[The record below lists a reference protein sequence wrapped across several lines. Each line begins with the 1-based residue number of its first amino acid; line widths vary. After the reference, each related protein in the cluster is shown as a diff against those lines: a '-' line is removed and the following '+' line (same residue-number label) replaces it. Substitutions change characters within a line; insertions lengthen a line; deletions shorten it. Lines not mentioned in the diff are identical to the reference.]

1 MVSTSKPPQAQA
13 APSDLALVTSV
24 IQRLRAEHDASEST
38 AGKAILLHEL
48 GVLSEALGD
57 EAGSAR
63 DQLGA
68 VNADPDFREP
78 LERLIAIIERRQS
91 YKNLGK
97 LLERLVRVAETPE
110 ERARALLDQAS
121 FASDHEGDDGTAR
134 MLLENAADES
144 PDDAALWLALEL
156 SAGKT
161 SDAELRDRA
170 LAARARLAQDPLWKQ
185 LLLIDLG
192 ELRAAG
198 GESVTARQALEEAVG
213 LGGSA
218 TFEALEALA
227 QFARGSGAADVEE
240 RALEALADAI
250 ALSLTSPEGADKVG
264 VPRYKRSPAQAAYAW
279 LLAADRKRARGD
291 LGGATLLLDQALE
304 LLPSEPLLVR
314 ARLHLAEVAGDTA
327 SAARLAKAE
336 LARGVKGELGAAL
349 SLRMAEAAAAEGDPA
364 GARSAIEQALAADP
378 ASIPARALYLDIL
391 GGGADPQALATALEG
406 AAEHLP
412 SDSAKAR
419 HYLMSAEVFA
429 RSVGDAQGA
438 KLALSQAGLSGAPP
452 ALVGRL
458 ARLLAILTGDSTW
471 YEEAT
476 RRLMAQGAND
486 GEPAGLWL
494 ELGRARALRGDRT
507 GALAAFQSIAK
518 LPEGAWLGSVLT
530 TCIAPLIAAGEGNDT
545 AAELADGIA
554 QLDQLTEVVRAQS
567 EPRARALATV
577 AAALTRAAGDV
588 ESYAAR
594 LSALHAAENGD
605 LVVARALSQQRR
617 DARDVPG
624 ACLVLETTATAL
636 TDADA
641 DLAAAMWIEAGLL
654 RFRSG
659 DRKAA
664 LLSFEQAEQRSEA
677 AGQLLTRLTRRAT
690 APDDLDARR
699 QVLASADAQERA
711 VAALERFALE
721 SGRDGNAAAAAD
733 ALDTVADDGTP
744 DEVNTALTLGRALWG
759 TSTRDIERRTEALK
773 ELSKRSTA
781 AAAACGAALFV
792 LALSSDA
799 ALGSSELLEAAAN
812 WAAADGST
820 VAALEWLAAASAA
833 GDLSGEVQARRT
845 LAGRVSGP
853 SAAALAAGSDL
864 VSWLAGME
872 LDPPADSQD
881 PAVRLANLELAGP
894 GCDPRRRA
902 AALLDVGELLGAEST
917 PLATALAGM
926 NQLAYGDVAQA
937 LDSFR
942 RVVDAH
948 PEDIAGWEGLRAAA
962 EAGGD
967 RGTLAEACAALGD
980 AVSDSTAGGRFWA
993 QAAGILLDELSDPS
1007 RGEFALS
1014 RAVERDIKQ
1023 AEAFDRLFRIV
1034 RQRKDNERLLDL
1046 IARRLTV
1053 AEDPDEI
1060 AKLFWER
1067 ARVLRGKGDRE
1078 GALTALENVRMLEP
1092 DHVGAL
1098 ALSGEI
1104 FITVG
1109 RFEEAAS
1116 HLAELAAQPQ
1126 APTQQRLMS
1135 GVAAVDLFEN
1145 KLKDPVR
1152 ALAVLT
1158 ALHSARLSTLPVR
1171 ERLAKVATK
1180 AGAFDQAVAAL
1191 ELLMNE
1197 RDSRDGRI
1205 QAARLALAIYR
1216 DKLKQPAAARAA
1228 VEKLLAESPDDGE
1241 AIDLVLS
1248 GAIPES
1254 LARPLLARA
1263 QVTLVQR
1270 LTDNPL
1276 DAERVLWLAKVAQ
1289 FLGNM
1294 PQRQAALGALSAI
1307 GRGSPEVDK
1316 ELANLDRRVSNGP
1329 KIAIDDASLP
1339 NLADPDDRGAV
1350 AELMRVMAT
1359 TITEALGPN
1368 LQAFGVT
1375 KKERVDPRAGLPI
1388 RNEVAAWAGALGIG
1402 DFELYVGGSD
1412 PGAVRALALET
1423 PAIIVGAA
1431 VTAPLSPI
1439 HRQALA
1445 RELYAL
1451 RRGTTVLGHRESDD
1465 VAALIVAAC
1474 RLGGVELSAPSFA
1487 MLGEFQ
1493 RLLTKE
1499 ASGWG
1504 SRQLRKV
1511 LPDLAR
1517 AVANESPDLLGW
1529 VRAATSSLDRMAA
1542 IAAGDV
1548 SWVLGGRTRTPVGE
1562 GREDRARAERLLA
1575 FVLSPTYLDLREQ
1588 LGMGVR

>member
-24 IQRLRAEHDASEST
+24 MQRLRAEHDATEST
-38 AGKAILLHEL
+38 ATKAILLHEL
-48 GVLSEALGD
+48 GVLSETLGD

-63 DQLGA
+63 EQLGA

-110 ERARALLDQAS
+110 ERARGLLDQAS

-134 MLLENAADES
+134 MLLEQAADES

-161 SDAELRDRA
+161 SDGELRDRA

-192 ELRAAG
+192 ELRSAA
-198 GESVTARQALEEAVG
+198 GESVSARQALEEAVG
-213 LGGSA
+213 LGATG

-227 QFARGSGAADVEE
+227 QFAKSSGLPDVEE
-240 RALEALADAI
+240 RAHEALADAM
-250 ALSLTSPEGADKVG
+250 ALSLSNPEAADKMG
-264 VPRYKRSPAQAAYAW
+264 VPRYRRSAAQAAYAW
-279 LLAADRKRARGD
+279 LLASDRKRIRGD
-291 LGGATLLLDQALE
+291 LAGATALLDQALE
-304 LLPSEPLLVR
+304 LLPNEPLLLR
-314 ARLHLAEVAGDTA
+314 ARLYTAEVAGDTA

-336 LARGVKGELGAAL
+336 LGRGVKGELAAAL
-349 SLRMAEAAAAEGDPA
+349 HLRIAEAAASVGDPA

-391 GGGADPQALATALEG
+391 AGGADPQALAAALEST
-406 AAEHLP
+406 AERLP
-412 SDSAKAR
+412 SDGAKAR
-419 HYLMSAEVFA
+419 HYLMSAEVYA
-429 RSVGDAQGA
+429 RALGDAQGA
-438 KLALSQAGLSGAPP
+438 KVALSQAALSGTPP

-458 ARLLAILTGDSTW
+458 ARLLAALTGDNAW

-476 RRLMAQGAND
+476 RRLMAQGAGE
-486 GEPAGLWL
+486 GEPAALWL
-494 ELGRARALRGDRT
+494 ELGRARALRGDRA

-518 LPEGAWLGSVLT
+518 LPEGAWLGSVLS
-530 TCIAPLIAAGEGNDT
+530 TCVAPLVVSSDANEEASLQ
-545 AAELADGIA
+545 AGIA
-554 QLDQLTEVVRAQS
+554 TLDQLSEVTRYQS
-567 EPRARALATV
+567 EPRARALWTV
-577 AAALTRAAGDV
+577 AAVLVGASGDAAG
-588 ESYAAR
+588 YAQR
-594 LSALHAAENGD
+594 LHTLHEADRAD
-605 LVVARALSQQRR
+605 LVVTRALAKHQRS
-617 DARDVPG
+617 AG
-624 ACLVLETTATAL
+624 ELAQACAVLEASAAAVS
-636 TDADA
+636 DADVS
-641 DLAAAMWIEAGLL
+641 AALWMEAGIL

-664 LLSFEQAEQRSEA
+664 LASFEQAESRSEA
-677 AGQLLTRLTRRAT
+677 AAELLTQLARRAI
-690 APDDLDARR
+690 APNDLEARR
-699 QVLASADAQERA
+699 RVLSAAPPREQA
-711 VAALERFALE
+711 VATLERFGLE

-733 ALDTVADDGTP
+733 ALETIADDGTP
-744 DEVNTALTLGRALWG
+744 DDVATALVLARALWG
-759 TSTRDIERRTEALK
+759 SSSRDGERRREALK
-773 ELSKRSTA
+773 ELSKRSSA

-792 LALSSDA
+792 LSLTSDA
-799 ALGSSELLEAAAN
+799 ALGSSELLEAATA
-812 WAAADGST
+812 WAAADGSA
-820 VAALEWLAAASAA
+820 VAALEWLAAATAA
-833 GDLSGEVQARRT
+833 GDLNAEVQARRT
-845 LAGRVSGP
+845 LASRVTGP

-864 VSWLAGME
+864 VGWLSGME
-872 LDPPADSQD
+872 LDPPNESQD
-881 PAVRLANLELAGP
+881 PAIRLANLELAGP

-902 AALLDVGELLGAEST
+902 AALLEMGELLGAEST

-926 NQLAYGDVAQA
+926 NQLAFGDVASA

-962 EAGGD
+962 EAAGD
-967 RGTLAEACAALGD
+967 RSTLAEACAALGD
-980 AVSDSTAGGRFWA
+980 AVSDSEAGGRLWA
-993 QAAGILLDELSDPS
+993 QTANILLDELNDPS

-1023 AEAFDRLFRIV
+1023 GDAFDRLFRIV
-1034 RQRKDNERLLDL
+1034 RQRKDDDRLLDL
-1046 IARRLTV
+1046 ISRRLAV

-1067 ARVLRGKGDRE
+1067 ARVLRGKGDRD
-1078 GALTALENVRMLEP
+1078 GALAALENVRMLEP

-1109 RFEEAAS
+1109 RFEEAAK
-1116 HLAELAAQPQ
+1116 HLAELAAHPQ

-1145 KLKDPVR
+1145 KLQDPER
-1152 ALAVLT
+1152 ALKVLL
-1158 ALHSARLSTLPVR
+1158 ALHGAKLSTLPVR

-1180 AGAFDQAVAAL
+1180 AAAFEQAVQVL
-1191 ELLMNE
+1191 ELLMVE
-1197 RDSRDGRI
+1197 RESRDGRI

-1216 DKLKQPAAARAA
+1216 DKLKRPAQAQRA
-1228 VEKLLAESPDDGE
+1228 VEKLLSESPDDGE
-1241 AIDLVLS
+1241 AIDVVLS
-1248 GAIPES
+1248 GVLPETT
-1254 LARPLLARA
+1254 ARPLLARA
-1263 QVTLVQR
+1263 QITLVQR

-1276 DAERVLWLAKVAQ
+1276 DAERMLWLAKVAQ

-1294 PQRQAALGALSAI
+1294 PQRQATLGALSAI
-1307 GRGSPEVDK
+1307 GRGGPEIDK
-1316 ELANLDRRVSNGP
+1316 ELSGLDRRVANVP
-1329 KIAIDDASLP
+1329 KIAIDDAALP

-1359 TITEALGPN
+1359 TITEALGPG

-1375 KKERVDPRAGLPI
+1375 KKERVEPRAGLPI

-1402 DFELYVGGSD
+1402 EFELYVGGND

-1423 PAIIVGAA
+1423 PAVVVGSS

-1439 HRQALA
+1439 HRQAVA

-1451 RRGTTVLGHRESDD
+1451 RRGTTVLGHRESGD

-1474 RLGGVELSAPSFA
+1474 RLGEVELPSPAFA

-1493 RLLTKE
+1493 RLLAKE
-1499 ASGWG
+1499 VP
-1504 SRQLRKV
+1504 RRVRKL

-1517 AVANESPDLLGW
+1517 AVQAESPDLMGW

-1548 SWVLGGRTRTPVGE
+1548 SWVLGGRSRAPVGDS
-1562 GREDRARAERLLA
+1562 REERARAERLLG

>member
-1 MVSTSKPPQAQA
+1 MVSTSKPPQAHT
-13 APSDLALVTSV
+13 APSDLALVASV
-24 IQRLRAEHDASEST
+24 IQRLRAEHDASESSAT
-38 AGKAILLHEL
+38 RAMLLHEL

-161 SDAELRDRA
+161 SDGELRDRA

-192 ELRAAG
+192 ELRSAG
-198 GESVTARQALEEAVG
+198 GESVSARQALEEAVG
-213 LGGSA
+213 LGASA

-227 QFARGSGAADVEE
+227 QFAKTNSAPDVEE
-240 RALEALADAI
+240 RALEALADAV
-250 ALSLTSPEGADKVG
+250 ALSLSNPDAANIVG

-291 LGGATLLLDQALE
+291 LPGATALLDQALE
-304 LLPSEPLLVR
+304 LLPKEPVVVR

-327 SAARLAKAE
+327 TAARLSRAE
-336 LARGVKGELGAAL
+336 LERGVKGDLAAAL
-349 SLRMAEAAAAEGDPA
+349 HLRIAEAAAAVGDPA
-364 GARSAIEQALAADP
+364 GARSAIEQALTADP
-378 ASIPARALYLDIL
+378 SSIPARALYLDIL
-391 GGGADPQALATALEG
+391 GGGADPQALAAALEG
-406 AAEHLP
+406 TAEHLP
-412 SDSAKAR
+412 SDDAKAQ

-429 RSVGDAQGA
+429 RGAGDAQGA

-458 ARLLAILTGDSTW
+458 ARLLAVLTGDTAW

-476 RRLMAQGAND
+476 RRLMAQGASE

-507 GALAAFQSIAK
+507 GALLAFQNIAK
-518 LPEGAWLGSVLT
+518 LPDNAWLGNVLI
-530 TCIAPLIAAGEGNDT
+530 TCVAPLVVGAGASDDK
-545 AAELADGIA
+545 AELQSSVAELT
-554 QLDQLTEVVRAQS
+554 QLSEIVRPHNEA
-567 EPRARALATV
+567 RARALRTV
-577 AAALTRAAGDV
+577 AAVLAGAVGD
-588 ESYAAR
+588 SADYAER
-594 LSALHAAENGD
+594 LAVLHADEVAD
-605 LVVARALSQQRR
+605 VVVARALCKQRR
-617 DARDVPG
+617 EAGDLPG
-624 ACLVLETTATAL
+624 ACAVLEATATAL
-636 TDADA
+636 GDADN
-641 DLAAAMWIEAGLL
+641 DLAAALWLEAGIL
-654 RFRSG
+654 RFQSG
-659 DRKAA
+659 DRKTA
-664 LLSFEQAEQRSEA
+664 LRSFEQAEDRSA
-677 AGQLLTRLTRRAT
+677 AAAELMTRLARRAT
-690 APDDLDARR
+690 APDDLEARR
-699 QVLASADAQERA
+699 QVLDAAEAHERA
-711 VAALERFALE
+711 VAALERFGLE
-721 SGRDGNAAAAAD
+721 AGRDGNAAAAAD
-733 ALDTVADDGTP
+733 ALETVPDEGTP
-744 DEVNTALTLGRALWG
+744 DEIATALSLGRALWG
-759 TSTRDIERRTEALK
+759 SAARDRERRTQALQ

-792 LALSSDA
+792 LALSHDS
-799 ALGSSELLEAAAN
+799 ALGSTELLEAAAN
-812 WAAADGST
+812 WAAADGSP

-833 GDLSGEVQARRT
+833 EDVSAEVQARRT
-845 LAGRVSGP
+845 LASRVSGP
-853 SAAALAAGSDL
+853 SAAALAAGSEL
-864 VSWLAGME
+864 VSWLSGME
-872 LDPPADSQD
+872 LTPPVESQD

-917 PLATALAGM
+917 SLATALAGM

-948 PEDIAGWEGLRAAA
+948 PEDIAAWEGLRAAA
-962 EAGGD
+962 EVAGE

-980 AVSDSTAGGRFWA
+980 AVSDSSVGGRFWA
-993 QAAGILLDELSDPS
+993 QAANILLDELNDPS

-1023 AEAFDRLFRIV
+1023 GAAFDRLFRIV
-1034 RQRKDNERLLDL
+1034 RQRRDDDRLLDL
-1046 IARRLTV
+1046 ISHRLAV
-1053 AEDPDEI
+1053 AEEPDEI

-1067 ARVLRGKGDRE
+1067 ARVLRGKGDRD

-1104 FITVG
+1104 FITIG

-1116 HLAELAAQPQ
+1116 HLAELALHPK

-1145 KLKDPVR
+1145 KLQDPSR

-1158 ALHSARLSTLPVR
+1158 ALHAAKLSTLPVR

-1180 AGAFDQAVAAL
+1180 AGAFEQAVQAL

-1197 RDSRDGRI
+1197 RDSRDGRM

-1216 DKLKQPAAARAA
+1216 DKLGRPAAALSS
-1228 VEKLLAESPDDGE
+1228 VEKLLIESPDDGE
-1241 AIDLVLS
+1241 AIELVLS
-1248 GAIPES
+1248 GVIPDS
-1254 LARPLLARA
+1254 KARPLLARA
-1263 QVTLVQR
+1263 QATLVQR

-1276 DAERVLWLAKVAQ
+1276 DAERVARLAKVAQ

-1294 PQRQAALGALSAI
+1294 PQRQAALGALTAI
-1307 GRGSPEVDK
+1307 GKGSSEVDK
-1316 ELANLDRRVSNGP
+1316 ELVALDRRVANVP

-1339 NLADPDDRGAV
+1339 NLADPDDRGAIT
-1350 AELMRVMAT
+1350 ELMRVMAT
-1359 TITEALGPN
+1359 TITEALGPS

-1375 KKERVDPRAGLPI
+1375 KKERVEPRAGLPI

-1402 DFELYVGGSD
+1402 EFELYVGGSD
-1412 PGAVRALALET
+1412 PGAVRALAFET
-1423 PAIIVGAA
+1423 PAIVVGAN

-1474 RLGGVELSAPSFA
+1474 RLGDVELNAPSFA
-1487 MLGEFQ
+1487 LLGEFQ
-1493 RLLTKE
+1493 RLLAKE

-1504 SRQLRKV
+1504 SRHLRKI
-1511 LPDLAR
+1511 LPGLAR
-1517 AVANESPDLLGW
+1517 AVADEAPDLLGW
-1529 VRAATSSLDRMAA
+1529 VSAATSSLDRMAA

-1548 SWVLGGRTRTPVGE
+1548 SWVLGGRTRAPVGD
-1562 GREDRARAERLLA
+1562 GREERARAERLLA

>member
-1 MVSTSKPPQAQA
+1 MVSTSKPSQAQA

-24 IQRLRAEHDASEST
+24 IQRLRAEHDASESM
-38 AGKAILLHEL
+38 AAKAILLHEL

-121 FASDHEGDDGTAR
+121 FASDHEGDEGTAR
-134 MLLENAADES
+134 MLLESAADES
-144 PDDAALWLALEL
+144 PNDASLWLALEL

-161 SDAELRDRA
+161 SDADLRDRA

-192 ELRAAG
+192 GLRSAG
-198 GESVTARQALEEAVG
+198 GESQSARQALEEAVG
-213 LGGSA
+213 LQSGA

-227 QFARGSGAADVEE
+227 QFARSNGAPDVEE
-240 RALEALADAI
+240 RALEAQADAI
-250 ALSLTSPEGADKVG
+250 ALGLKNPEAADKVG
-264 VPRYKRSPAQAAYAW
+264 VPRFKRKSAQAGYAW

-291 LGGATLLLDQALE
+291 MAGAIALLDQALE

-314 ARLHLAEVAGDTA
+314 ARLNAAETAGDTA
-327 SAARLAKAE
+327 TAARLAKAE
-336 LARGVKGELGAAL
+336 LERGVKGELAAAL
-349 SLRMAEAAAAEGDPA
+349 QLRVAEAAASVGDAA

-391 GGGADPQALATALEG
+391 GGGGDPQALAAALEG
-406 AAEHLP
+406 TAEHLP
-412 SDSAKAR
+412 SDEAKAR
-419 HYLMSAEVFA
+419 HYLMSAEVYA
-429 RSVGDAQGA
+429 RSVGDVQGA

-458 ARLLAILTGDSTW
+458 ARLLATLTGDTAW

-476 RRLMAQGAND
+476 RRLMAQGASE

-494 ELGRARALRGDRT
+494 ELGRARALRGDRS
-507 GALAAFQSIAK
+507 GALAAFQAIAK
-518 LPEGAWLGSVLT
+518 LPDGAWLGSVLT
-530 TCIAPLIAAGEGNDT
+530 ACVAPLIAGSEADDDR
-545 AAELADGIA
+545 ARLAESIA
-554 QLDQLTEVVRAQS
+554 LLDQLTEIVRPQS
-567 EPRARALATV
+567 DARARALQTV
-577 AAALTRAAGDV
+577 AAALTRASGDTEAYV
-588 ESYAAR
+588 SR
-594 LSALHAAENGD
+594 LSALHADDAKD
-605 LVVARALSQQRR
+605 LVVTRALAKQRRESADVLGACAVLEAAARALGDS
-617 DARDVPG
+617 DTELSAS
-624 ACLVLETTATAL
+624 LWL
-636 TDADA
+636 
-641 DLAAAMWIEAGLL
+641 EAGLL
-654 RFRSG
+654 RFRNG

-664 LLSFEQAEQRSEA
+664 LSSFEQAEQRSEA
-677 AGQLLTRLTRRAT
+677 AAQLVTRLARRAT
-690 APDDLDARR
+690 APDDLEARR
-699 QVLASADAQERA
+699 QVLSAAEPQERA
-711 VAALERFALE
+711 VAALERFGLE
-721 SGRDGNAAAAAD
+721 AGRDGNAAAAAD
-733 ALDTVADDGTP
+733 ALETVPDAETP
-744 DEVNTALTLGRALWG
+744 DEIGTALSLGRALWG
-759 TSTRDIERRTEALK
+759 SAPRDLVRRRDALK

-792 LALSSDA
+792 LALGSDG
-799 ALGSSELLEAAAN
+799 ALGSSDLLEAAAG

-820 VAALEWLAAASAA
+820 VAALEWLAAATAT
-833 GDLSGEVQARRT
+833 GDLSTEVQARRT

-864 VSWLAGME
+864 VGWLSGME
-872 LDPPADSQD
+872 LDPPAESQD

-902 AALLDVGELLGAEST
+902 SALLDIGELLGPESA

-926 NQLAYGDVAQA
+926 NQLAYGDVTQA

-962 EAGGD
+962 QAKGD
-967 RGTLAEACAALGD
+967 RSTLAEACAALGD
-980 AVSDSTAGGRFWA
+980 AVSDSAAGGRLWA
-993 QAAGILLDELSDPS
+993 QAAGILLDELNDPS

-1034 RQRKDNERLLDL
+1034 RQRKDDERLLDL
-1046 IARRLTV
+1046 ISKRLAV
-1053 AEDPDEI
+1053 ADDPDEI

-1078 GALTALENVRMLEP
+1078 GALSALENVRMLEP

-1109 RFEEAAS
+1109 RFEEAAG
-1116 HLAELAAQPQ
+1116 HLAELAAHPQ

-1145 KLKDPVR
+1145 KLQDPER
-1152 ALAVLT
+1152 ALGVLL
-1158 ALHSARLSTLPVR
+1158 ALHAAKLSTLPVR

-1180 AGAFDQAVAAL
+1180 AGSFEEAVKVL
-1191 ELLMNE
+1191 EILMNE
-1197 RDSRDGRI
+1197 RDTREGRM

-1216 DKLKQPAAARAA
+1216 DKLKRPAAARAA
-1228 VEKLLAESPDDGE
+1228 VEKLLAEAPDDGE
-1241 AIDLVLS
+1241 GIDLLLT
-1248 GAIPES
+1248 GAIPEAR
-1254 LARPLLARA
+1254 ARPLLARA

-1276 DAERVLWLAKVAQ
+1276 DADRVLWLAKVAQ
-1289 FLGNM
+1289 SLGNM
-1294 PQRQAALGALSAI
+1294 PQRQATLGALSAM
-1307 GRGSPEVDK
+1307 GRGSPEIDK
-1316 ELANLDRRVSNGP
+1316 ELSGLDRRVAHVP
-1329 KIAIDDASLP
+1329 TIAIDDAALP
-1339 NLADPDDRGAV
+1339 QLADPDDRGAV

-1359 TITEALGPN
+1359 TITAALGPS

-1388 RNEVAAWAGALGIG
+1388 RNEIAAWAGALGIG
-1402 DFELYVGGSD
+1402 EFELYVGGSD
-1412 PGAVRALALET
+1412 SGAVRALALET
-1423 PAIIVGAA
+1423 PAIVLGAS
-1431 VTAPLSPI
+1431 VTAPLTPI
-1439 HRQALA
+1439 HRQAVA

-1451 RRGTTVLGHRESDD
+1451 RRGSSVLNQREGDD

-1474 RLGGVELSAPSFA
+1474 RLGEVELQAPSFA
-1487 MLGEFQ
+1487 MLGEYQ
-1493 RLLTKE
+1493 RLLAKE

-1504 SRQLRKV
+1504 ARRVRKL

-1517 AVANESPDLLGW
+1517 AVAAESPDLLGW

-1548 SWVLGGRTRTPVGE
+1548 SWVLGGRGRTPIGE
-1562 GREDRARAERLLA
+1562 GREERARAERLLQ
-1575 FVLSPTYLDLREQ
+1575 FVLSPSYLDLREQ
-1588 LGMGVR
+1588 LGMTVR

>member
-24 IQRLRAEHDASEST
+24 MQRLRAEHDATEST
-38 AGKAILLHEL
+38 ATKAILLHEL
-48 GVLSEALGD
+48 GVLSETLGD

-63 DQLGA
+63 EQLGA

-110 ERARALLDQAS
+110 ERARGLLDQAS

-134 MLLENAADES
+134 MLLEQAADES
-144 PDDAALWLALEL
+144 PDDASLWLALEL

-161 SDAELRDRA
+161 TDGELRDRA

-192 ELRAAG
+192 ELRSAG
-198 GESVTARQALEEAVG
+198 GETVTARQALEEAVG

-227 QFARGSGAADVEE
+227 QFAKSSGAPDVEE
-240 RALEALADAI
+240 RAYEALADAI
-250 ALSLTSPEGADKVG
+250 ALSLTNPEAADKLG
-264 VPRYKRSPAQAAYAW
+264 VPRYRRSAAQAAYAW
-279 LLAADRKRARGD
+279 LLAADRKRGRGD
-291 LGGATLLLDQALE
+291 LAGATALLDQALE
-304 LLPSEPLLVR
+304 LLPNEPLLSR
-314 ARLHLAEVAGDTA
+314 ARLYAAEVAGDTA
-327 SAARLAKAE
+327 TAARLAKAE
-336 LARGVKGELGAAL
+336 LGRGVKGELAAAL
-349 SLRMAEAAAAEGDPA
+349 QLRIAEAAAAVGDAA
-364 GARSAIEQALAADP
+364 GARAAIEQALAADP
-378 ASIPARALYLDIL
+378 DSIPARALYLDIL
-391 GGGADPQALATALEG
+391 AGGADPQALAAALEST
-406 AAEHLP
+406 AERLP
-412 SDSAKAR
+412 SDAAKAR
-419 HYLMSAEVFA
+419 HYLMSAEVYA
-429 RSVGDAQGA
+429 RAVGDAQGA
-438 KLALSQAGLSGAPP
+438 KVALSQAALSGTPP

-458 ARLLAILTGDSTW
+458 ARLLAALTGDNGW

-476 RRLMAQGAND
+476 RRLMAQGANE
-486 GEPAGLWL
+486 GEPAALWL
-494 ELGRARALRGDRT
+494 ELGRARALRGDRA
-507 GALAAFQSIAK
+507 GAVAAFQSISK
-518 LPEGAWLGSVLT
+518 LPEGAWLGSVLA
-530 TCIAPLIAAGEGNDT
+530 TCVAPLIVSTEASEEATFEGS
-545 AAELADGIA
+545 IA
-554 QLDQLTEVVRAQS
+554 TLDQLSEVTREQS
-567 EPRARALATV
+567 EPRARALSSV
-577 AAALTRAAGDV
+577 AAALVGASGDSAG
-588 ESYAAR
+588 YAER
-594 LSALHAAENGD
+594 LRKLHGADATD
-605 LVVARALSQQRR
+605 LVVARALAKHHRSA
-617 DARDVPG
+617 DETSA
-624 ACLVLETTATAL
+624 ACAVLETS
-636 TDADA
+636 
-641 DLAAAMWIEAGLL
+641 AAAVADTEVSASLWIEAGIL

-659 DRKAA
+659 DRQNA
-664 LLSFEQAEQRSEA
+664 LVSFEQAESRSEKA
-677 AGQLLTRLTRRAT
+677 AELLTQLARRAT

-699 QVLASADAQERA
+699 RVLAAAAAQERA
-711 VAALERFALE
+711 VATLERFGLE
-721 SGRDGNAAAAAD
+721 AGRDGNANAAAD
-733 ALDTVADDGTP
+733 ALETVADDGTP
-744 DEVNTALTLGRALWG
+744 DDVATALTLGRALWG
-759 TSTRDIERRTEALK
+759 SSARDGERRREALQ
-773 ELSKRSTA
+773 ELSGRSSA

-792 LALSSDA
+792 LSLSGDTLGSQEVLDA
-799 ALGSSELLEAAAN
+799 AAA
-812 WAAADGST
+812 WATADGSQ
-820 VAALEWLAAASAA
+820 VAALEWLAAATAA
-833 GDLSGEVQARRT
+833 GDLSAEVQARRT
-845 LAGRVSGP
+845 LASRVNGP

-864 VSWLAGME
+864 VGWLAGME
-872 LDPPADSQD
+872 LEPPTESQE
-881 PAVRLANLELAGP
+881 PAIRLANLELAGP
-894 GCDPRRRA
+894 GCDPRRRS
-902 AALLDVGELLGAEST
+902 AALLELGELLGAEST

-926 NQLAYGDVAQA
+926 NQLAYGDVKSA

-962 EAGGD
+962 EASGD
-967 RGTLAEACAALGD
+967 RSTLAEACAALGD
-980 AVSDSTAGGRFWA
+980 AVSDSAAGGRLWA
-993 QAAGILLDELSDPS
+993 QTASILLDELNDPS
-1007 RGEFALS
+1007 RGEFALT

-1023 AEAFDRLFRIV
+1023 GEAFDRLFRII
-1034 RQRKDNERLLDL
+1034 RQRKDDERLLDL
-1046 IARRLTV
+1046 ISRRLAV

-1078 GALTALENVRMLEP
+1078 GALAALENVRMLEP

-1109 RFEEAAS
+1109 RFEEAAN
-1116 HLAELAAQPQ
+1116 HLAELAAHTQ

-1135 GVAAVDLFEN
+1135 GVAAVDLYEN
-1145 KLKDPVR
+1145 KLQDPQR
-1152 ALAVLT
+1152 ALQVLLV
-1158 ALHSARLSTLPVR
+1158 LHGAKLSTLPVR

-1180 AGAFDQAVAAL
+1180 AGAFEQAVQVL

-1197 RDSRDGRI
+1197 RDSREGRI

-1216 DKLKQPAAARAA
+1216 DKLKRPVQAQRA
-1228 VEKLLAESPDDGE
+1228 VEKLLSEAPDDGE
-1241 AIDLVLS
+1241 GIDLVLS
-1248 GAIPES
+1248 GVLPES
-1254 LARPLLARA
+1254 TAKPLLARA
-1263 QVTLVQR
+1263 QATLVQR

-1276 DAERVLWLAKVAQ
+1276 DADRLLWLAKVAQ

-1294 PQRQAALGALSAI
+1294 PQRQATLGSLTAI
-1307 GRGSPEVDK
+1307 GRGGPEIDK
-1316 ELANLDRRVSNGP
+1316 ELSGLDRRVASMP
-1329 KIAIDDASLP
+1329 KVAINDAALP
-1339 NLADPDDRGAV
+1339 SLADPDDRGAV

-1388 RNEVAAWAGALGIG
+1388 RNEIAAWAGALGIG
-1402 DFELYVGGSD
+1402 EFDLYVGGND

-1423 PAIIVGAA
+1423 PAVVLGSS

-1439 HRQALA
+1439 NRQAVA

-1474 RLGGVELSAPSFA
+1474 RLGEVELPAPAFA

-1493 RLLTKE
+1493 RLLAKE
-1499 ASGWG
+1499 LP
-1504 SRQLRKV
+1504 RRVRKL
-1511 LPDLAR
+1511 LPELAR
-1517 AVANESPDLLGW
+1517 AVAAESPDLRGW

-1548 SWVLGGRTRTPVGE
+1548 SWVLGGRSRTPVGE
-1562 GREDRARAERLLA
+1562 SREERARAERLLG

>member
-24 IQRLRAEHDASEST
+24 INRLRAEHDASEST
-38 AGKAILLHEL
+38 ATKAILLHEL

-144 PDDAALWLALEL
+144 PDDASLWLALEL

-192 ELRAAG
+192 GLRSAG
-198 GESVTARQALEEAVG
+198 GETVTARQALEEAVG

-227 QFARGSGAADVEE
+227 EFGKANGAPDVEE

-250 ALSLTSPEGADKVG
+250 ALSLSNPEAADKVG
-264 VPRYKRSPAQAAYAW
+264 VPRYKRSRAQAAYAW

-291 LGGATLLLDQALE
+291 LPGAVTLLDQALE
-304 LLPSEPLLVR
+304 LLPSEPVVVR

-327 SAARLAKAE
+327 TAARLSRAE
-336 LARGVKGELGAAL
+336 LHRGVKGDLAAAL
-349 SLRMAEAAAAEGDPA
+349 QLRIAEAAAAEGDPA

-378 ASIPARALYLDIL
+378 SSIPARALYLDIL
-391 GGGADPQALATALEG
+391 GSGADPQALAAALEST
-406 AAEHLP
+406 AELLP
-412 SDSAKAR
+412 SDDAKAQ

-429 RSVGDAQGA
+429 RGAGDAQGA

-458 ARLLAILTGDSTW
+458 ARLLAVLTGDAAW

-476 RRLMAQGAND
+476 RRLMAQGASE

-494 ELGRARALRGDRT
+494 ELGRARALRGDRA

-518 LPEGAWLGSVLT
+518 LPDGAWLGNVLI
-530 TCIAPLIAAGEGNDT
+530 TCAGPLITGGEASDDR
-545 AAELADGIA
+545 AELQNGVAE
-554 QLDQLTEVVRAQS
+554 LDQLSAVIRPHS
-567 EPRARALATV
+567 EARARALSSV
-577 AAALTRAAGDV
+577 AAVLARASGDSAGYT
-588 ESYAAR
+588 ERLAA
-594 LSALHAAENGD
+594 LSADEPGD
-605 LVVARALSQQRR
+605 LVVARALAKQRR
-617 DARDVPG
+617 ENADEPA
-624 ACLVLETTATAL
+624 ACEVLEAAARTL
-636 TDADA
+636 TDADN
-641 DLAAAMWIEAGLL
+641 DLAAALWLEAGLL

-659 DRKAA
+659 DRKTA
-664 LLSFEQAEQRSEA
+664 LASFEQAERRSEVA
-677 AGQLLTRLTRRAT
+677 AELMTRLARRAT
-690 APDDLDARR
+690 APDDLEARR
-699 QVLASADAQERA
+699 QVLGAAEAHERA
-711 VAALERFALE
+711 VAALERFGLE
-721 SGRDGNAAAAAD
+721 SGRDGNPTAAAD
-733 ALDTVADDGTP
+733 ALETVPEDGTP
-744 DEVNTALTLGRALWG
+744 DEIATALTLGSALWG
-759 TSTRDIERRTEALK
+759 GAGRDLERRTQALK

-792 LALSSDA
+792 LALSNDA
-799 ALGSSELLEAAAN
+799 APGSGGLLDAAAN
-812 WAAADGST
+812 WAAADGSP

-833 GDLSGEVQARRT
+833 EDVNAEVQARRT
-845 LAGRVSGP
+845 LASRVSGP
-853 SAAALAAGSDL
+853 TAAALAAGSDL
-864 VSWLAGME
+864 VGWLAGME
-872 LDPPADSQD
+872 LDPPAESQD

-902 AALLDVGELLGAEST
+902 AALFDVGELLGAEST
-917 PLATALAGM
+917 ALATALAGM

-937 LDSFR
+937 LESFR

-962 EAGGD
+962 EVAGD
-967 RGTLAEACAALGD
+967 RTTLAEACAALGD
-980 AVSDSTAGGRFWA
+980 AVSDSAAGGRFWA
-993 QAAGILLDELSDPS
+993 QTASILLDELNDPS

-1023 AEAFDRLFRIV
+1023 GAAFDRLFRIV
-1034 RQRKDNERLLDL
+1034 RQKKDDERLLDL
-1046 IARRLTV
+1046 ISRRLGV
-1053 AEDPDEI
+1053 AEEPDEI

-1116 HLAELAAQPQ
+1116 HLAELAAHPQ

-1145 KLKDPVR
+1145 KLQDPAR
-1152 ALAVLT
+1152 ALGVLS
-1158 ALHSARLSTLPVR
+1158 ALHDAKLSTLPVR
-1171 ERLAKVATK
+1171 ERLAKVASK
-1180 AGAFDQAVAAL
+1180 AGAYEQAVQAL

-1197 RDSRDGRI
+1197 RDSREGRM

-1216 DKLKQPAAARAA
+1216 DKLKRPGAALSA
-1228 VEKLLAESPDDGE
+1228 VEKLLTEAPDDSE

-1254 LARPLLARA
+1254 YARPLLARA

-1276 DAERVLWLAKVAQ
+1276 DAERVAWLAKVAQ
-1289 FLGNM
+1289 FLGSM
-1294 PQRQAALGALSAI
+1294 PQRQAALGALSAL
-1307 GRGSPEVDK
+1307 GKGSSEVDK
-1316 ELANLDRRVSNGP
+1316 ELAALDRRVSNVP

-1339 NLADPDDRGAV
+1339 NLADPDDRGAI
-1350 AELMRVMAT
+1350 AELMRVMAP
-1359 TITEALGPN
+1359 TITAALGPS

-1402 DFELYVGGSD
+1402 EFELYVGGSD
-1412 PGAVRALALET
+1412 AGAVRALALET
-1423 PAIIVGAA
+1423 PAIVVGTG

-1474 RLGGVELSAPSFA
+1474 KLGDVELNAPSFA

-1493 RLLTKE
+1493 RLLSKE

-1511 LPDLAR
+1511 LPGLAR
-1517 AVANESPDLLGW
+1517 AVADEAPDLLGW
-1529 VRAATSSLDRMAA
+1529 VKAATSSLDRMAA

-1548 SWVLGGRTRTPVGE
+1548 SWVLGGRTRAPVGD
-1562 GREDRARAERLLA
+1562 GREERARAERLLA

>member
-1 MVSTSKPPQAQA
+1 MVSTSKPPLAPT

-24 IQRLRAEHDASEST
+24 MQRLRAEHDATEST
-38 AGKAILLHEL
+38 ATKAVLLHEL

-110 ERARALLDQAS
+110 ERARALLDQAA

-134 MLLENAADES
+134 MLLEGAADES
-144 PDDAALWLALEL
+144 SDDASLWLALEL

-170 LAARARLAQDPLWKQ
+170 LSARARLAQDPLWKQ

-192 ELRAAG
+192 ELRSAG
-198 GESVTARQALEEAVG
+198 GETVTARQALEEAVG
-213 LGGSA
+213 LGGKA

-227 QFARGSGAADVEE
+227 QYAKSNGAPDVEE

-250 ALSLTSPEGADKVG
+250 ALSLSNPEAADKVG

-291 LGGATLLLDQALE
+291 WGGATALLDQALE

-314 ARLHLAEVAGDTA
+314 ARLHAAEVAGDTA
-327 SAARLAKAE
+327 AAARLAKAE
-336 LARGVKGELGAAL
+336 LGRGVKGELGAAL
-349 SLRMAEAAAAEGDPA
+349 SLRVAEAAAAEGDA
-364 GARSAIEQALAADP
+364 TAARSAIEQALASDP

-391 GGGADPQALATALEG
+391 GGGGDPQALAAALEST
-406 AAEHLP
+406 AEHLP
-412 SDSAKAR
+412 TDDAKAR
-419 HYLMSAEVFA
+419 YYLMSAEVFA

-438 KLALSQAGLSGAPP
+438 KLALSQAGLSGASP

-458 ARLLAILTGDSTW
+458 ARLLAALTGDNAW

-476 RRLMAQGAND
+476 RRLMAQGASE
-486 GEPAGLWL
+486 GEPVELWL

-507 GALAAFQSIAK
+507 GALAAFQSLGK
-518 LPEGAWLGSVLT
+518 LPEGTWLGSVLT
-530 TCIAPLIAAGEGNDT
+530 SCVAPLIPG
-545 AAELADGIA
+545 AEATDDRAQLTEAVA
-554 QLDQLTEVVRAQS
+554 QLDQLAEVVQKSS
-567 EPRARALATV
+567 EPRARALSTV
-577 AAALTRAAGDV
+577 AAALLRAVGDTEGYVGRLVALHERDAADLVVTRALAKQ
-588 ESYAAR
+588 R
-594 LSALHAAENGD
+594 RENGD
-605 LVVARALSQQRR
+605 VA
-617 DARDVPG
+617 G
-624 ACLVLETTATAL
+624 ACAVLEASANAL
-636 TDADA
+636 PETEDE
-641 DLAAAMWIEAGLL
+641 LRAALWLESGLL
-654 RFRSG
+654 RFRGG

-664 LLSFEQAEQRSEA
+664 LGCFEQAERHSEA
-677 AGQLLTRLTRRAT
+677 AGELVTRFARRAT
-690 APDDLDARR
+690 APDDLAARR
-699 QVLASADAQERA
+699 QVLDAADSQDRA
-711 VAALERFALE
+711 LAVLERFGLE
-721 SGRDGNAAAAAD
+721 SGKDGNAAAAAD
-733 ALDTVADDGTP
+733 ALDTVDDENAP
-744 DEVNTALTLGRALWG
+744 DELATALSLGRALWG
-759 TSTRDIERRTEALK
+759 SSARDLERRRDALK

-792 LALSSDA
+792 LSLGADK
-799 ALGSSELLEAAAN
+799 ALGSSELLDAAAA
-812 WAAADGST
+812 WAGADGSPA
-820 VAALEWLAAASAA
+820 AALEWLAAATAA
-833 GDLSGEVQARRT
+833 GDLSAEVQARRT
-845 LAGRVSGP
+845 LASRVTGP
-853 SAAALAAGSDL
+853 SAAALAAGAEL

-872 LDPPADSQD
+872 LEPPTESPDA
-881 PAVRLANLELAGP
+881 AVKLANLELAGP

-902 AALLDVGELLGAEST
+902 AGLLDVGELLGAEST

-926 NQLAYGDVAQA
+926 NQLAYGDVASA
-937 LDSFR
+937 LASFR

-948 PEDIAGWEGLRAAA
+948 PEDLAGWEGLRAAA
-962 EAGGD
+962 EAAGD
-967 RGTLAEACAALGD
+967 RSTLAEACAALGD
-980 AVSDSTAGGRFWA
+980 AVSDSAVGGRLWA
-993 QAAGILLDELSDPS
+993 QTAAILLDELSDPS

-1023 AEAFDRLFRIV
+1023 TEAFDRLFRIV
-1034 RQRKDNERLLDL
+1034 RQRKDDDRLLDL
-1046 IARRLTV
+1046 ITKRLAV
-1053 AEDPDEI
+1053 AEEPDEI

-1078 GALTALENVRMLEP
+1078 GALAALENVRMLEP

-1109 RFEEAAS
+1109 KFEEAAT
-1116 HLAELAAQPQ
+1116 HLAELAAHPQ

-1145 KLKDPVR
+1145 KLGSPER
-1152 ALAVLT
+1152 ALSVLT
-1158 ALHSARLSTLPVR
+1158 ALHAAKLSTLPVR
-1171 ERLAKVATK
+1171 ERLAKVAAK
-1180 AGAFDQAVAAL
+1180 AGAYEEAVKML

-1197 RDSRDGRI
+1197 RDNRDGRI

-1216 DKLKQPAAARAA
+1216 DKLKRPASAQAA
-1228 VEKLLAESPDDGE
+1228 VEKLLSEAPDDGE
-1241 AIDLVLS
+1241 AIDLLLT
-1248 GAIPES
+1248 GAIPEGR
-1254 LARPLLARA
+1254 ARPLLARA

-1276 DAERVLWLAKVAQ
+1276 DADRVMWLAKVAQ
-1289 FLGNM
+1289 YLGNM
-1294 PQRQAALGALSAI
+1294 PQRQATLGALSAI
-1307 GRGSPEVDK
+1307 GRGSSEIDK
-1316 ELANLDRRVSNGP
+1316 ELGGLDRRVSNLP
-1329 KIAIDDASLP
+1329 KMAIDDAALP
-1339 NLADPDDRGAV
+1339 NLADPDDRGALP
-1350 AELMRVMAT
+1350 ELMRVMAPI
-1359 TITEALGPN
+1359 ITEALGPN
-1368 LQAFGVT
+1368 LQALGVS
-1375 KKERVDPRAGLPI
+1375 KKERVDPRAGHPI
-1388 RNEVAAWAGALGIG
+1388 RNEIAAWAGALGIG
-1402 DFELYVGGSD
+1402 EFELYVGGAD

-1423 PAIIVGAA
+1423 PAIVVGSG

-1439 HRQALA
+1439 HRQAVA

-1451 RRGTTVLGHRESDD
+1451 RRGTSALGHREPDD
-1465 VAALIVAAC
+1465 VAAIIVAAC
-1474 RLGGVELSAPSFA
+1474 RIGEVELPAPAFA

-1493 RLLTKE
+1493 RLLAKE
-1499 ASGWG
+1499 AG
-1504 SRQLRKV
+1504 SWAARKV
-1511 LPDLAR
+1511 RKMLPELAR
-1517 AVANESPDLLGW
+1517 AVEQESPDLLGW

-1548 SWVLGGRTRTPVGE
+1548 SWVLGGRTRAPIGE
-1562 GREDRARAERLLA
+1562 GREERARAERLLS
-1575 FVLSPTYLDLREQ
+1575 FVLSPSYLDLREQ

>member
-24 IQRLRAEHDASEST
+24 IQRLRAEHDATEST
-38 AGKAILLHEL
+38 AAKAILLHEL

-144 PDDAALWLALEL
+144 SDDASLWLALEL

-161 SDAELRDRA
+161 SDGELRDRA

-192 ELRAAG
+192 ELRSAG

-213 LGGSA
+213 LGSSA

-227 QFARGSGAADVEE
+227 LFARSNGSPDVEE

-250 ALSLTSPEGADKVG
+250 ALSLSNPEAADKVG
-264 VPRYKRSPAQAAYAW
+264 VPRFKRSPAQAAYAW
-279 LLAADRKRARGD
+279 LLAADRRRARGD
-291 LGGATLLLDQALE
+291 LAGATALLDQALE
-304 LLPSEPLLVR
+304 MLPSEPVLVR
-314 ARLHLAEVAGDTA
+314 ARLHLAEVAGDTGM
-327 SAARLAKAE
+327 AARLANAE
-336 LARGVKGELGAAL
+336 LARGMKGDLAAAL
-349 SLRMAEAAAAEGDPA
+349 LLRVAEAAAADGDQA
-364 GARSAIEQALAADP
+364 GARTAIEQALAAAP
-378 ASIPARALYLDIL
+378 SSIPARALYLDIL
-391 GGGADPQALATALEG
+391 GGGADPQALAAALEG
-406 AAEHLP
+406 TAEHLP
-412 SDSAKAR
+412 SDEAKAR

-429 RSVGDAQGA
+429 RGAGDAQGA

-458 ARLLAILTGDSTW
+458 ARLLAVLTGDTAW

-476 RRLMAQGAND
+476 RRLMAQGASE
-486 GEPAGLWL
+486 GEAGGLWL
-494 ELGRARALRGDRT
+494 ELGRARALRGDKT
-507 GALAAFQSIAK
+507 GALTAFQSIAK
-518 LPEGAWLGSVLT
+518 LPDGAWLGNVLV
-530 TCIAPLIAAGEGNDT
+530 TCVAPLIAGGEAPGD
-545 AAELADGIA
+545 AVELQSGLAE
-554 QLDQLTEVVRAQS
+554 LDQLTEVVRPQS
-567 EPRARALATV
+567 EQRARALSTVAAVLASAAGDTSSYAERLAALHADEPSDLLVTRALSKQRRDSDDVRGACQVLENSAAALSDADNDV
-577 AAALTRAAGDV
+577 AAALW
-588 ESYAAR
+588 
-594 LSALHAAENGD
+594 L
-605 LVVARALSQQRR
+605 
-617 DARDVPG
+617 
-624 ACLVLETTATAL
+624 
-636 TDADA
+636 
-641 DLAAAMWIEAGLL
+641 EAGLL

-664 LLSFEQAEQRSEA
+664 LSSFEQAERRSEA
-677 AGQLLTRLTRRAT
+677 AAELMTRLARRAT

-699 QVLASADAQERA
+699 QVLGSAEAQERA
-711 VAALERFALE
+711 VAALERFGLE

-733 ALDTVADDGTP
+733 ALDTVPDEGTP
-744 DEVNTALTLGRALWG
+744 GEIANALTLGRALWG
-759 TSTRDIERRTEALK
+759 SSARDVERRGEALK

-792 LALSSDA
+792 LALSSDS
-799 ALGSSELLEAAAN
+799 ALGSGELLEAAAN
-812 WAAADGST
+812 WASADGSP

-833 GDLSGEVQARRT
+833 QDLSAEVQARRT
-845 LAGRVSGP
+845 LAGRVAGP
-853 SAAALAAGSDL
+853 SAAALAAGSEL

-872 LDPPADSQD
+872 LDPPAESQD

-962 EAGGD
+962 EASGD
-967 RGTLAEACAALGD
+967 KSTLAEACAALGD
-980 AVSDSTAGGRFWA
+980 AVSDSAAGGRLWA
-993 QAAGILLDELSDPS
+993 QTAAILLDELNDPS

-1023 AEAFDRLFRIV
+1023 GAAFDRLFRIV
-1034 RQRKDNERLLDL
+1034 RQRKDDERLLDL
-1046 IARRLTV
+1046 ISRRLTV
-1053 AEDPDEI
+1053 AEEPDEI

-1109 RFEEAAS
+1109 RFEEAAT
-1116 HLAELAAQPQ
+1116 HLAELAAHPQ

-1145 KLKDPVR
+1145 KLQSPER
-1152 ALAVLT
+1152 ALAVLV
-1158 ALHSARLSTLPVR
+1158 ALHGAKLSTLPVR

-1180 AGAFDQAVAAL
+1180 ASAFEQAVQAL

-1197 RDSRDGRI
+1197 RDSREGRM

-1216 DKLKQPAAARAA
+1216 DKLKRPASALAA
-1228 VEKLLAESPDDGE
+1228 VEKLLAEAPDDGE
-1241 AIDLVLS
+1241 AIDLALS
-1248 GAIPES
+1248 GAIPEAK
-1254 LARPLLARA
+1254 ARPLLARA
-1263 QVTLVQR
+1263 QATLVQR

-1276 DAERVLWLAKVAQ
+1276 DTDRVTWLAKVAQ

-1307 GRGSPEVDK
+1307 GKGSAEVDK
-1316 ELANLDRRVSNGP
+1316 ELVALDRRVSNVP

-1339 NLADPDDRGAV
+1339 NLADPDDRGAIT
-1350 AELMRVMAT
+1350 ELMRVMAT

-1388 RNEVAAWAGALGIG
+1388 RNEVMAWAGALGIG
-1402 DFELYVGGSD
+1402 ELDLYVGGSD

-1423 PAIIVGAA
+1423 PAMVLGAG

-1439 HRQALA
+1439 HRQAVA

-1474 RLGGVELSAPSFA
+1474 RLGNVELNAPSFA

-1493 RLLTKE
+1493 RLLGKE

-1504 SRQLRKV
+1504 SRQLRKL

-1517 AVANESPDLLGW
+1517 AVDAEQPDLRGW

-1548 SWVLGGRTRTPVGE
+1548 SWVLGGRTRAPVGE
-1562 GREDRARAERLLA
+1562 GREERARAERLLA

>member
-24 IQRLRAEHDASEST
+24 IQRLRAEHDATEST
-38 AGKAILLHEL
+38 AAKAILLHEL

-63 DQLGA
+63 DQLGS

-144 PDDAALWLALEL
+144 PDDSALWLALEL

-161 SDAELRDRA
+161 SDGELRDRA
-170 LAARARLAQDPLWKQ
+170 LAARARLAQDLLWKQ

-192 ELRAAG
+192 ELRSAG
-198 GESVTARQALEEAVG
+198 GETVSARQALEEAVG

-218 TFEALEALA
+218 TFDALEALA
-227 QFARGSGAADVEE
+227 LFAHGNGAPDVEE

-250 ALSLTSPEGADKVG
+250 ALSLTSPEGADRVG

-304 LLPSEPLLVR
+304 LLPNEPLLVR

-349 SLRMAEAAAAEGDPA
+349 SLRIAEAAAAEGDPA
-364 GARSAIEQALAADP
+364 GARGAIEQALAADP

-391 GGGADPQALATALEG
+391 GSGADPQALASALEG

-412 SDSAKAR
+412 SDTAKAR

-438 KLALSQAGLSGAPP
+438 KLALSQASLSGAPP

-458 ARLLAILTGDSTW
+458 ARLLAVLTGDGAW

-476 RRLMAQGAND
+476 RRLMAQGANE
-486 GEPAGLWL
+486 GEAAGLWL
-494 ELGRARALRGDRT
+494 ELGRARALRGDRA
-507 GALAAFQSIAK
+507 GALAAFQSITK
-518 LPEGAWLGSVLT
+518 LPDGAWLGGVLT
-530 TCIAPLIAAGEGNDT
+530 TCVAPLISAGEGNDA
-545 AAELADGIA
+545 AAELAEGIA

-577 AAALTRAAGDV
+577 AAALTRAADDI
-588 ESYAAR
+588 ESYTAR
-594 LSALHAAENGD
+594 LSALHAADNAD

-617 DARDVPG
+617 NAGDVPG
-624 ACLVLETTATAL
+624 ACQVLETTAAAL
-636 TDADA
+636 SDDA
-641 DLAAAMWIEAGLL
+641 DLAAALWIEAGLL

-659 DRKAA
+659 DRKTA
-664 LLSFEQAEQRSEA
+664 LGSFEQAEQRSEA
-677 AGQLLTRLTRRAT
+677 AGELLTRLTRRAT

-699 QVLASADAQERA
+699 QVLASAATQERT
-711 VAALERFALE
+711 VAALERFGLE
-721 SGRDGNAAAAAD
+721 AGRDGNAAAAAD
-733 ALDTVADDGTP
+733 ALDTVSDQGTP
-744 DEVNTALTLGRALWG
+744 DEINTALTLGRALWG
-759 TSTRDIERRTEALK
+759 TAPRDLERRTEALK

-792 LALSSDA
+792 LTLNSDA
-799 ALGSSELLEAAAN
+799 ALGSSELLDAAAN
-812 WAAADGST
+812 WAAADGSP

-833 GDLSGEVQARRT
+833 EDLSGEVQARRT

-853 SAAALAAGSDL
+853 GAAALAAGSDL

-872 LDPPADSQD
+872 LDPPAESQD

-902 AALLDVGELLGAEST
+902 AALLDVGELLGGEST

-962 EAGGD
+962 EAAGD
-967 RGTLAEACAALGD
+967 QSTLAEACAALGD

-1023 AEAFDRLFRIV
+1023 GAAFDRLFRIV
-1034 RQRKDNERLLDL
+1034 RQRKDDERLLDL

-1116 HLAELAAQPQ
+1116 HLAELAAHPQ

-1145 KLKDPVR
+1145 KLQDPVR

-1158 ALHSARLSTLPVR
+1158 GLHDARLSTLPVR

-1216 DKLKQPAAARAA
+1216 DKLKRPAAARAA

-1254 LARPLLARA
+1254 VARPLLARA

-1270 LTDNPL
+1270 LTGNPL
-1276 DAERVLWLAKVAQ
+1276 DADRVLWLAKVAQ

-1294 PQRQAALGALSAI
+1294 PQRQAALGALTAI

-1316 ELANLDRRVSNGP
+1316 ELVGLDRRVSNVP
-1329 KIAIDDASLP
+1329 KIAIDDAALP

-1412 PGAVRALALET
+1412 PSAVRALALET
-1423 PAIIVGAA
+1423 PAIVVGAS

-1465 VAALIVAAC
+1465 VAALIVATC
-1474 RLGGVELSAPSFA
+1474 RLGGVELTAPSFA

-1504 SRQLRKV
+1504 SRQLRKL

-1548 SWVLGGRTRTPVGE
+1548 SWVLGGRTRAPVGE

>member
-1 MVSTSKPPQAQA
+1 MVSTSKPPQAPA

-24 IQRLRAEHDASEST
+24 IQRLRAEHDATESMAT
-38 AGKAILLHEL
+38 KAILLHEL

-110 ERARALLDQAS
+110 ERARALLDQAA

-134 MLLENAADES
+134 MLLETAADES
-144 PDDAALWLALEL
+144 PDDASLWLALEL

-161 SDAELRDRA
+161 SDAELRDRS

-185 LLLIDLG
+185 LLLVDLG

-198 GESVTARQALEEAVG
+198 GETVTARQALEEAVG
-213 LGGSA
+213 IGDQA

-227 QFARGSGAADVEE
+227 SFARASGSPDVEE

-250 ALSLTSPEGADKVG
+250 ALSLKNPEAAARLG
-264 VPRYKRSPAQAAYAW
+264 VPRYKQSAAQAAYAW

-291 LGGATLLLDQALE
+291 VQGAVALLDQALE
-304 LLPSEPLLVR
+304 LLPSDALLLR
-314 ARLHLAEVAGDTA
+314 ARMHAAEIAGDIA
-327 SAARLAKAE
+327 AAARLAKAE
-336 LARGVKGELGAAL
+336 LGRGVKGELAAAL
-349 SLRMAEAAAAEGDPA
+349 HLRVAEAAAAEGDA
-364 GARSAIEQALAADP
+364 GSARTAIEQALAADP

-391 GGGADPQALATALEG
+391 GGGGDPQALAAALEG
-406 AAEHLP
+406 TAEHLP

-429 RSVGDAQGA
+429 RAAGDPQGA

-458 ARLLAILTGDSTW
+458 ARLLSALIGDASW

-476 RRLMAQGAND
+476 RRLMAQGANE
-486 GEPAGLWL
+486 GEPVGLWL
-494 ELGRARALRGDRT
+494 ELGRARALRGDRA

-530 TCIAPLIAAGEGNDT
+530 SCVAPLIAQSERGDESA
-545 AAELADGIA
+545 LLQDGVA
-554 QLDQLTEVVRAQS
+554 QLDQLANVLASSQERK
-567 EPRARALATV
+567 ARALSTV
-577 AAALTRAAGDV
+577 AAALARAAGDS
-588 ESYAAR
+588 EAYTTR
-594 LSALHAAENGD
+594 LRALHTADVGDITVTRALAKQLRSTGD
-605 LVVARALSQQRR
+605 L
-617 DARDVPG
+617 PG
-624 ACLVLETTATAL
+624 ACAVLEATA
-636 TDADA
+636 DALGDDELSA
-641 DLAAAMWIEAGLL
+641 VLWLESGLL

-659 DRKAA
+659 DRKTA
-664 LLSFEQAEQRSEA
+664 LSSFERAERRSEA
-677 AGQLLTRLTRRAT
+677 IAELITRLARRAT

-699 QVLASADAQERA
+699 LVLDAAEPRERA
-711 VAALERFALE
+711 VATLERFALE
-721 SGRDGNAAAAAD
+721 AGRNGNAAAAAD
-733 ALDTVADDGTP
+733 ALETVLDDETP
-744 DEVNTALTLGRALWG
+744 DEVAMALTLGRALWG
-759 TSTRDIERRTEALK
+759 NSPRDHQRRREALK
-773 ELSKRSTA
+773 DLSRRSTA

-792 LALSSDA
+792 LSLGAEG
-799 ALGSSELLEAAAN
+799 ALGSSELCDAAAA
-812 WAAADGST
+812 WASADGAPA
-820 VAALEWLAAASAA
+820 AALEWLAAATAA
-833 GDLSGEVQARRT
+833 GNLSAEVQARRT
-845 LAGRVSGP
+845 LASRVTGP

-872 LDPPADSQD
+872 LDPPTQSSD

-902 AALLDVGELLGAEST
+902 AALLDVGELLGTESS
-917 PLATALAGM
+917 PLTTALAGM
-926 NQLAYGDVAQA
+926 NLLAYGDVAQA
-937 LDSFR
+937 LECFR
-942 RVVDAH
+942 RVVDQH
-948 PEDIAGWEGLRAAA
+948 PEDLAGWEGLRAAA
-962 EAGGD
+962 EAKGD

-980 AVSDSTAGGRFWA
+980 AVSDRTAGGRLWA
-993 QAAGILLDELSDPS
+993 QAANILLDELNDPS

-1014 RAVERDIKQ
+1014 RAVERDIRQ
-1023 AEAFDRLFRIV
+1023 GEGFDRLFRIV
-1034 RQRKDNERLLDL
+1034 RQRKDDERLLDL
-1046 IARRLTV
+1046 IARRLNV

-1078 GALTALENVRMLEP
+1078 GALSALENVRMLEP
-1092 DHVGAL
+1092 NHVGAL

-1116 HLAELAAQPQ
+1116 HLAELAAHPQ
-1126 APTQQRLMS
+1126 APNQQRLMS

-1145 KLKDPVR
+1145 KLQDPKR
-1152 ALAVLT
+1152 ALGVLT
-1158 ALHSARLSTLPVR
+1158 ALHEARLSTLPVR
-1171 ERLAKVATK
+1171 ERYAKVATK
-1180 AGAFDQAVAAL
+1180 AGAFDQATPIL

-1197 RDSRDGRI
+1197 RDSREGRI

-1216 DKLKQPAAARAA
+1216 DKLGRPEAAQAA
-1228 VEKLLAESPDDGE
+1228 VEKLLSEAPDDGE
-1241 AIDLVLS
+1241 AIDLLLT
-1248 GAIPES
+1248 GAIPETK
-1254 LARPLLARA
+1254 ARPLLARA

-1276 DAERVLWLAKVAQ
+1276 DAERVLLLAKVARY
-1289 FLGNM
+1289 LGNM
-1294 PQRQAALGALSAI
+1294 PQRQATLGALYAI
-1307 GRGSPEVDK
+1307 GRGSPEIDK
-1316 ELANLDRRVSNGP
+1316 ELASIDRRVATVP
-1329 KIAIDDASLP
+1329 KIAINDAALP
-1339 NLADPDDRGAV
+1339 NLADPDDRGAI

-1359 TITEALGPN
+1359 TITEALGPS

-1375 KKERVDPRAGLPI
+1375 KKERVDARAGLPI
-1388 RNEVAAWAGALGIG
+1388 RNEIAAWAGALGIG
-1402 DFELYVGGSD
+1402 EFELYVGGSD
-1412 PGAVRALALET
+1412 PQAVRALPLET
-1423 PAIIVGAA
+1423 PAIVVGSG

-1439 HRQALA
+1439 YRQAVA

-1451 RRGTTVLGHRESDD
+1451 RRGTTVLSQREPDD
-1465 VAALIVAAC
+1465 VAALVVAAC
-1474 RLGGVELSAPSFA
+1474 RLGEVELPAPAFA
-1487 MLGEFQ
+1487 MLGDFQ
-1493 RLLTKE
+1493 RQLAKEVPRRVRKLLPE
-1499 ASGWG
+1499 
-1504 SRQLRKV
+1504 
-1511 LPDLAR
+1511 LAK
-1517 AVANESPDLLGW
+1517 AVERESPDLLGW

-1548 SWVLGGRTRTPVGE
+1548 SWVLGGRTRAPIGE
-1562 GREDRARAERLLA
+1562 GREERARAERLLA
-1575 FVLSPTYLDLREQ
+1575 FVLSPMYLDLREQ

>member
-1 MVSTSKPPQAQA
+1 MVSTSKPPQAPA
-13 APSDLALVTSV
+13 ASDLALVTSV
-24 IQRLRAEHDASEST
+24 IQRLRAEHDATESM
-38 AGKAILLHEL
+38 AAKAIFLHEL

-121 FASDHEGDDGTAR
+121 FASDHEGDDGSAR

-144 PDDAALWLALEL
+144 PDDGALWLALEL

-161 SDAELRDRA
+161 SDGELRDRA
-170 LAARARLAQDPLWKQ
+170 LAARARLAENPLWKQ

-192 ELRAAG
+192 ELRSAG

-213 LGGSA
+213 LGASA

-227 QFARGSGAADVEE
+227 QFAKSAGMADVEE
-240 RALEALADAI
+240 RGLEALADAI
-250 ALSLTSPEGADKVG
+250 ALSLTSPEAADKVG

-291 LGGATLLLDQALE
+291 LAGATALLDQALE
-304 LLPSEPLLVR
+304 LLPAEPLLIR
-314 ARLHLAEVAGDTA
+314 ARLHAAEVAGDTA
-327 SAARLAKAE
+327 TAARLSKAE
-336 LARGVKGELGAAL
+336 LGRGVKGELAAAL
-349 SLRMAEAAAAEGDPA
+349 SLRIAEAAAAEGDAA
-364 GARSAIEQALAADP
+364 GARAAIETALTADP

-391 GGGADPQALATALEG
+391 GSGADPQALASALEST
-406 AAEHLP
+406 AEHLP
-412 SDSAKAR
+412 TDSAKAR

-458 ARLLAILTGDSTW
+458 ARLLSALTGDAAW

-476 RRLMAQGAND
+476 RRLMAQGANE

-494 ELGRARALRGDRT
+494 ELGRARALRGDRS
-507 GALAAFQSIAK
+507 GALAAFQAITK
-518 LPEGAWLGSVLT
+518 LPDGGWLGNVLT
-530 TCIAPLIAAGEGNDT
+530 TCVAPLISGGDTGDEAAQ
-545 AAELADGIA
+545 LADGVT
-554 QLDQLTEVVRAQS
+554 QLDQLSQVVQPQS
-567 EPRARALATV
+567 EARARALRSV
-577 AAALTRAAGDV
+577 AAVLTRAAGNSDDFV
-588 ESYAAR
+588 AR
-594 LSALHAAENGD
+594 LSALNAEDVTD
-605 LVVARALSQQRR
+605 LVVARALSKERR
-617 DARDVPG
+617 AAGDVTG
-624 ACLVLETTATAL
+624 ACVVLETTASAL
-636 TDADA
+636 PDSEN
-641 DLAAAMWIEAGLL
+641 DLAAALWLEAGLL

-659 DRKAA
+659 DRKTA
-664 LLSFEQAEQRSEA
+664 LESFEQAEKRSEA
-677 AGQLLTRLTRRAT
+677 AAELMTRLARRAT
-690 APDDLDARR
+690 APDDLGARR
-699 QVLASADAQERA
+699 QVLDAAEPHERA
-711 VAALERFALE
+711 VAVLERFGLE
-721 SGRDGNAAAAAD
+721 AGRDGNAAAAAD
-733 ALDTVADDGTP
+733 ALDTVADENTP
-744 DEVNTALTLGRALWG
+744 DEIGTALSLGRALWG
-759 TSTRDIERRTEALK
+759 QSSRDLERRRDALK

-792 LALSSDA
+792 LSLGSDG
-799 ALGSSELLEAAAN
+799 ALGSNELLEAAAS
-812 WAAADGST
+812 WATADGSP
-820 VAALEWLAAASAA
+820 VAALEWLAAATAA
-833 GDLSGEVQARRT
+833 GDLSAEVQARRT
-845 LAGRVSGP
+845 LASRVTGP
-853 SAAALAAGSDL
+853 GAAALAAGSDL
-864 VSWLAGME
+864 VGWLAGME
-872 LDPPADSQD
+872 LEPPSESQD

-926 NQLAYGDVAQA
+926 NQLAYGDVTQA

-962 EAGGD
+962 EAAGD
-967 RGTLAEACAALGD
+967 RATLAEACAALGD
-980 AVSDSTAGGRFWA
+980 AVSDSTAGGRLWA
-993 QAAGILLDELSDPS
+993 QTAAILLDELNDPS

-1023 AEAFDRLFRIV
+1023 GAAFDRLFRIV
-1034 RQRKDNERLLDL
+1034 RQRKDDERLLDL
-1046 IARRLTV
+1046 ISRRLTV

-1078 GALTALENVRMLEP
+1078 GALAALENVRMLEP

-1109 RFEEAAS
+1109 RFEEAAN
-1116 HLAELAAQPQ
+1116 HLAELAAHPQ

-1145 KLKDPVR
+1145 KLQAPER
-1152 ALAVLT
+1152 ALKVLT
-1158 ALHSARLSTLPVR
+1158 ALHAAKLSTLPVR
-1171 ERLAKVATK
+1171 ERLAKVAAK
-1180 AGAFDQAVAAL
+1180 AGAYEEAVKAF

-1197 RDSRDGRI
+1197 RDSREGRM
-1205 QAARLALAIYR
+1205 QAARLAMAIYR
-1216 DKLKQPAAARAA
+1216 DKLKRPSSAQAA
-1228 VEKLLAESPDDGE
+1228 VEKLLAEAPDDGE
-1241 AIDLVLS
+1241 AIDLILT
-1248 GAIPES
+1248 GAIPEAK
-1254 LARPLLARA
+1254 ARPLLARA

-1276 DAERVLWLAKVAQ
+1276 DAERLQWLAKVAQ

-1294 PQRQAALGALSAI
+1294 PQRQATLGALSAI
-1307 GRGSPEVDK
+1307 GRGGPDIDK
-1316 ELANLDRRVSNGP
+1316 ELAGLDRRVSNLP

-1350 AELMRVMAT
+1350 AEIMRVMAT
-1359 TITEALGPN
+1359 VITEALGPN
-1368 LQAFGVT
+1368 LQALGVT
-1375 KKERVDPRAGLPI
+1375 KKERVDPRAGHPI

-1402 DFELYVGGSD
+1402 EFELYVGGSD

-1423 PAIIVGAA
+1423 PAVVVGAN

-1439 HRQALA
+1439 HRQAVA

-1451 RRGTTVLGHRESDD
+1451 RRGTTVLGHREHDD
-1465 VAALIVAAC
+1465 VAAIIVAAC
-1474 RLGGVELSAPSFA
+1474 RIGEVEVPAPAFA

-1493 RLLTKE
+1493 RLLSKE
-1499 ASGWG
+1499 TSSWAA
-1504 SRQLRKV
+1504 RRVRKL

-1517 AVANESPDLLGW
+1517 AVASEGTDLLGW

-1548 SWVLGGRTRTPVGE
+1548 SWVLGGRARTPVGE
-1562 GREDRARAERLLA
+1562 GREDRARAERLLS
-1575 FVLSPTYLDLREQ
+1575 FVLSPSYLDLREQ

>member
-1 MVSTSKPPQAQA
+1 MVSTSKPPQAQT

-24 IQRLRAEHDASEST
+24 IQRLRAEHDATEST
-38 AGKAILLHEL
+38 AARAILLHEL
-48 GVLSEALGD
+48 GVLSETLGD

-144 PDDAALWLALEL
+144 PDDASLWLALEL

-161 SDAELRDRA
+161 SDGELRDRA

-192 ELRAAG
+192 ELRSAG
-198 GESVTARQALEEAVG
+198 GETVSAREALEEAVG

-227 QFARGSGAADVEE
+227 QFARLNGAPDVEE

-250 ALSLTSPEGADKVG
+250 ALSLSNPGSADKVG
-264 VPRYKRSPAQAAYAW
+264 VPRYKRAPAQAAYAW

-291 LGGATLLLDQALE
+291 LAGATTLVDQALE
-304 LLPSEPLLVR
+304 LLPNEPVVVR

-327 SAARLAKAE
+327 TAARLAKSE
-336 LARGVKGELGAAL
+336 LARGVKGDLAAAL
-349 SLRMAEAAAAEGDPA
+349 QLRIAEAAAAEGDPA

-378 ASIPARALYLDIL
+378 SSIPARALYLDIL
-391 GGGADPQALATALEG
+391 GSGSDPQALAAALEG
-406 AAEHLP
+406 TAEHLP
-412 SDSAKAR
+412 SDDAKAR

-429 RSVGDAQGA
+429 RGAGDAQGA
-438 KLALSQAGLSGAPP
+438 KVALSQAGLSGAPP

-458 ARLLAILTGDSTW
+458 ARLLAVLTGDTAW

-476 RRLMAQGAND
+476 RRLMAQGASE

-494 ELGRARALRGDRT
+494 ELGRARALRGDRA

-518 LPEGAWLGSVLT
+518 LPEGAWLGNVLIS
-530 TCIAPLIAAGEGNDT
+530 CAAPLISGADASDDKT
-545 AAELADGIA
+545 QLSSSLAE
-554 QLDQLTEVVRAQS
+554 LDQLTEVVRQHS
-567 EPRARALATV
+567 EPRARALGTV
-577 AAALTRAAGDV
+577 AAALARAAGDG
-588 ESYAAR
+588 EGYAQR
-594 LSALHAAENGD
+594 LQALHSADVAD
-605 LVVARALSQQRR
+605 LVVMRALQRHLR
-617 DARDVPG
+617 DSGNVAS
-624 ACLVLETTATAL
+624 ACQVLEATAGAL
-636 TDADA
+636 GDADN
-641 DLAAAMWIEAGLL
+641 DLAAALWLEAGLL

-659 DRKAA
+659 DRKTA
-664 LLSFEQAEQRSEA
+664 LVSFEQAEQRSEA
-677 AGQLLTRLTRRAT
+677 AAELMTRLARRAT

-699 QVLASADAQERA
+699 QVLGAAEAQERA
-711 VAALERFALE
+711 VAALERFGLE
-721 SGRDGNAAAAAD
+721 AGRDGNAAAAAD
-733 ALDTVADDGTP
+733 ALETVADEGTP
-744 DEVNTALTLGRALWG
+744 DEVANALTLGRALWG
-759 TSTRDIERRTEALK
+759 NSPRDLERRTEALK

-792 LALSSDA
+792 LALSSEG
-799 ALGSSELLEAAAN
+799 ALGSNQLLEAAAN
-812 WAAADGST
+812 WAAADGSP

-833 GDLSGEVQARRT
+833 EDLSAEVQARRT

-853 SAAALAAGSDL
+853 SAAALAAGSEL

-872 LDPPADSQD
+872 LDPPGDSDD

-902 AALLDVGELLGAEST
+902 AALLDVGELLGPEST
-917 PLATALAGM
+917 ALATALAGM

-942 RVVDAH
+942 RVVESH
-948 PEDIAGWEGLRAAA
+948 PEDIAAWEGLRAAA
-962 EAGGD
+962 EAKGD
-967 RGTLAEACAALGD
+967 RTTLAEACAALGD
-980 AVSDSTAGGRFWA
+980 AVSDSSAGGQFWA
-993 QAAGILLDELSDPS
+993 KAASILLDELNDPS

-1034 RQRKDNERLLDL
+1034 RQRKDDERLLDL
-1046 IARRLTV
+1046 ISRRLGV
-1053 AEDPDEI
+1053 AEEPEEI
-1060 AKLFWER
+1060 VKLFWER

-1109 RFEEAAS
+1109 RFEEAAT
-1116 HLAELAAQPQ
+1116 HLAELAEHPQ

-1145 KLKDPVR
+1145 KLQDPQR

-1158 ALHSARLSTLPVR
+1158 ALHAAKLSTLPVR

-1180 AGAFDQAVAAL
+1180 AGAFEQAVAAL

-1197 RDSRDGRI
+1197 RDTRDGRM

-1216 DKLKQPAAARAA
+1216 DKLKRPALAQAA
-1228 VEKLLAESPDDGE
+1228 VEKLLSESPDDGE
-1241 AIDLVLS
+1241 AIELVLS
-1248 GAIPES
+1248 GAIPENK
-1254 LARPLLARA
+1254 ARPLLARA

-1276 DAERVLWLAKVAQ
+1276 DEARVAWLAKVAQ

-1294 PQRQAALGALSAI
+1294 PQRQAALGALAAI
-1307 GRGSPEVDK
+1307 GKGSPEIDK
-1316 ELANLDRRVSNGP
+1316 ELSQLDRRVANVP
-1329 KIAIDDASLP
+1329 KIAITDAALP

-1350 AELMRVMAT
+1350 TELMRVMAT

-1402 DFELYVGGSD
+1402 EFELYVGGSD

-1423 PAIIVGAA
+1423 PAIVVGAS

-1474 RLGGVELSAPSFA
+1474 RVGEVELPTPSFA

-1493 RLLTKE
+1493 RLLSKE

-1511 LPDLAR
+1511 LPGLAR
-1517 AVANESPDLLGW
+1517 AVADEAPDLLGW

-1548 SWVLGGRTRTPVGE
+1548 SWVLGGRTRAPVGD
-1562 GREDRARAERLLA
+1562 GREERARAERLLA

>member
-1 MVSTSKPPQAQA
+1 MVSTSKPPQA

-24 IQRLRAEHDASEST
+24 IQRLRAEHDASDSP
-38 AGKAILLHEL
+38 AAKAILLHEL

-97 LLERLVRVAETPE
+97 LLERLARVAETPE

-134 MLLENAADES
+134 MLLESAADES

-161 SDAELRDRA
+161 SDSDLRDRA

-192 ELRAAG
+192 ELRSAS
-198 GESVTARQALEEAVG
+198 GESVSARQALEEAVG
-213 LGGSA
+213 LGASA
-218 TFEALEALA
+218 TFEALEALG
-227 QFARGSGAADVEE
+227 QFARANSAPDVEE

-250 ALSLTSPEGADKVG
+250 ALSLSNPEASDKLG
-264 VPRYKRSPAQAAYAW
+264 VPRYKRSSAQAAYAW
-279 LLAADRKRARGD
+279 LLASDRKRARGD
-291 LGGATLLLDQALE
+291 LAGATALLDQALE

-314 ARLHLAEVAGDTA
+314 ARLNAAETTGDTA
-327 SAARLAKAE
+327 TAARLAKTE
-336 LARGVKGELGAAL
+336 LARGVKGELAAAL
-349 SLRMAEAAAAEGDPA
+349 QLRVAEAAAAVGDPA
-364 GARSAIEQALAADP
+364 GARAAIEQALAADP

-391 GGGADPQALATALEG
+391 GGGADPQALAAALEG

-412 SDSAKAR
+412 SDEAKAR
-419 HYLMSAEVFA
+419 HYLMSAEVYA

-458 ARLLAILTGDSTW
+458 ARLLAALTGDAAW

-476 RRLMAQGAND
+476 RRLMAQGA
-486 GEPAGLWL
+486 GESELAGLWL

-518 LPEGAWLGSVLT
+518 FPDGAWLGNVLT
-530 TCIAPLIAAGEGNDT
+530 ACVAPLIAASDGVDESTRLGED
-545 AAELADGIA
+545 IA
-554 QLDQLTEVVRAQS
+554 QLEQLAEVVRAQS
-567 EPRARALATV
+567 DVRARALQTV
-577 AAALTRAAGDV
+577 AAALTRAAGDT
-588 ESYAAR
+588 EAYAAR
-594 LSALHAAENGD
+594 LSALQADDPAD
-605 LVVARALSQQRR
+605 LVVARALAQQRR
-617 DARDVPG
+617 QAGDVPG
-624 ACLVLETTATAL
+624 ACAVLESAARAL
-636 TDADA
+636 SDADA
-641 DLAAAMWIEAGLL
+641 EVAAALWLEAGLL
-654 RFRSG
+654 RFRAG
-659 DRKAA
+659 DRKAGLA
-664 LLSFEQAEQRSEA
+664 SFEQAEQRSEA
-677 AGQLLTRLTRRAT
+677 AAVLVTRLARRAT
-690 APDDLDARR
+690 APDDLEARR
-699 QVLASADAQERA
+699 QVLAAAEAQERA
-711 VAALERFALE
+711 VAALERFGLE
-721 SGRDGNAAAAAD
+721 AGRDGSAAAAD
-733 ALDTVADDGTP
+733 DALETVPDPGTP
-744 DEVNTALTLGRALWG
+744 DEISTALGLGRALWG
-759 TSTRDIERRTEALK
+759 SAPRDLERRADALK

-792 LALSSDA
+792 LALGSEG
-799 ALGSSELLEAAAN
+799 ALGSTQLLDASAA

-820 VAALEWLAAASAA
+820 VAALEWLAAATAA
-833 GDLSGEVQARRT
+833 GDLGAEVQARRT
-845 LAGRVSGP
+845 LAGRVTGP
-853 SAAALAAGSDL
+853 GAAALAAGSDL

-872 LDPPADSQD
+872 LDPPTESQE

-902 AALLDVGELLGAEST
+902 AALLDVGELLGPEST

-926 NQLAYGDVAQA
+926 NQLAYGDVTQA
-937 LDSFR
+937 LESFR

-962 EAGGD
+962 DAAGD
-967 RGTLAEACAALGD
+967 RSALAEACAALGD
-980 AVSDSTAGGRFWA
+980 AVSDSSAGGRLWA
-993 QAAGILLDELSDPS
+993 QTASILLDELNDPS

-1023 AEAFDRLFRIV
+1023 GSAFDRLFRIV
-1034 RQRKDNERLLDL
+1034 RQRKDDERLLEL
-1046 IARRLTV
+1046 ISKRLTV

-1116 HLAELAAQPQ
+1116 HLAELAAHPQ

-1145 KLKDPVR
+1145 KLKDPER
-1152 ALAVLT
+1152 ALKVLL
-1158 ALHSARLSTLPVR
+1158 ALHAAKLSTLPVR

-1180 AGAFDQAVAAL
+1180 ASAFEEAVKVL
-1191 ELLMNE
+1191 EILMNE
-1197 RDSRDGRI
+1197 RDSREGRI

-1216 DKLKQPAAARAA
+1216 DKLQRPSSAQAA
-1228 VEKLLAESPDDGE
+1228 VEKLLAEAPDDGE

-1254 LARPLLARA
+1254 KARPLLARA
-1263 QVTLVQR
+1263 QMTLVQR

-1307 GRGSPEVDK
+1307 GRGSPEIDK
-1316 ELANLDRRVSNGP
+1316 ELGALDRRVAHVP

-1350 AELMRVMAT
+1350 AELMRVVAT
-1359 TITEALGPN
+1359 TVTEALGPN

-1375 KKERVDPRAGLPI
+1375 KKERVDPRAGHSI
-1388 RNEVAAWAGALGIG
+1388 RNEIAAWAGALGIG
-1402 DFELYVGGSD
+1402 EFELYVGGAD

-1423 PAIIVGAA
+1423 PAIVLGAA
-1431 VTAPLSPI
+1431 VTAPLSPTD
-1439 HRQALA
+1439 RQAVA

-1451 RRGTTVLGHRESDD
+1451 RRGTTVLSHREPDD
-1465 VAALIVAAC
+1465 VAAIIVAAC
-1474 RLGGVELSAPSFA
+1474 RLGEVELQAPSFA
-1487 MLGEFQ
+1487 MLGEFH

-1499 ASGWG
+1499 TSGWG
-1504 SRQLRKV
+1504 SEARRVRKL

-1517 AVANESPDLLGW
+1517 AVAAEAPDLLGW

-1548 SWVLGGRTRTPVGE
+1548 SWVLGGRSRAAVGE
-1562 GREDRARAERLLA
+1562 GREERARAERLLA

>member
-1 MVSTSKPPQAQA
+1 MVSTSKPPQA

-38 AGKAILLHEL
+38 ATKAILLHEL

-134 MLLENAADES
+134 MLLESAADES
-144 PDDAALWLALEL
+144 PDDASLWLALEL

-161 SDAELRDRA
+161 SDSDLRDRA

-192 ELRAAG
+192 EMRSAG
-198 GESVTARQALEEAVG
+198 GESVSARQALEEAVG
-213 LGGSA
+213 LGSSA

-227 QFARGSGAADVEE
+227 QFARANGAPDVEE

-250 ALSLTSPEGADKVG
+250 ALSLTNAEAATKVG

-279 LLAADRKRARGD
+279 LLAADRKRSRGD
-291 LGGATLLLDQALE
+291 LAGATTLLDQALE

-314 ARLHLAEVAGDTA
+314 ARLNAAETAGDTA
-327 SAARLAKAE
+327 TAARLAKAE
-336 LARGVKGELGAAL
+336 LGRGVKGELAAAFQ
-349 SLRMAEAAAAEGDPA
+349 LRIAEAAAGVGDPT
-364 GARSAIEQALAADP
+364 GARAAIEQALAADP

-391 GGGADPQALATALEG
+391 GGGGDPQALAAALEG
-406 AAEHLP
+406 TAEHLP
-412 SDSAKAR
+412 SDEAKAR
-419 HYLMSAEVFA
+419 HYLMSAEVYA

-458 ARLLAILTGDSTW
+458 ARLLAALTGDASW

-476 RRLMAQGAND
+476 RRLMAQGANE
-486 GEPAGLWL
+486 GEPVGLWL

-518 LPEGAWLGSVLT
+518 LPDGAWLGNVLT
-530 TCIAPLIAAGEGNDT
+530 ACVAPLIPQTDGADESALLSEGV
-545 AAELADGIA
+545 AL
-554 QLDQLTEVVRAQS
+554 LDQLAEVAGPQS
-567 EPRARALATV
+567 EARARALQTV
-577 AAALTRAAGDV
+577 AAALTRAAGDR
-588 ESYAAR
+588 ESYVTR
-594 LSALHAAENGD
+594 LSALHAGDAAD
-605 LVVARALSQQRR
+605 LVVARALERQRR
-617 DARDVPG
+617 EASDVPG
-624 ACLVLETTATAL
+624 ACAVLEATARAL
-636 TDADA
+636 TDGDA
-641 DLAAAMWIEAGLL
+641 DLSASLWLEAGLL

-659 DRKAA
+659 DRKTA
-664 LLSFEQAEQRSEA
+664 LSSFEQAEQRSEA
-677 AGQLLTRLTRRAT
+677 AAELVTRLARRAT

-699 QVLASADAQERA
+699 QVLGAAAAHEQA
-711 VAALERFALE
+711 VAALERFGLE
-721 SGRDGNAAAAAD
+721 AGRDGNAAAAAD
-733 ALDTVADDGTP
+733 ALETVPEPGTADEIG
-744 DEVNTALTLGRALWG
+744 TALALGRALWG
-759 TSTRDIERRTEALK
+759 SAPRDVERRREALK

-792 LALSSDA
+792 LALGSDG
-799 ALGSSELLEAAAN
+799 ALGSAELLDAAAG

-820 VAALEWLAAASAA
+820 AAALEWLAAATSA
-833 GDLSGEVQARRT
+833 GDSSAEVQARRT

-872 LDPPADSQD
+872 LDPPAQSQD

-902 AALLDVGELLGAEST
+902 SALLDVGELLGAEST

-926 NQLAYGDVAQA
+926 NQLAYGDVTQA

-942 RVVDAH
+942 RVVGAH

-962 EAGGD
+962 EAAGD
-967 RGTLAEACAALGD
+967 KTTLAEACAALGD
-980 AVSDSTAGGRFWA
+980 AVSDSAAGGRLWA
-993 QAAGILLDELSDPS
+993 QTATILLDELNDPS

-1023 AEAFDRLFRIV
+1023 GAAFDRLFRIV
-1034 RQRKDNERLLDL
+1034 RQRKDDERLLDL
-1046 IARRLTV
+1046 ITRRLAV

-1078 GALTALENVRMLEP
+1078 GALAALENVRMLEP

-1104 FITVG
+1104 FITIG
-1109 RFEEAAS
+1109 RFEEAAN
-1116 HLAELAAQPQ
+1116 HLAELAAHPQ

-1145 KLKDPVR
+1145 KLKDPQR
-1152 ALAVLT
+1152 ALKVLL
-1158 ALHSARLSTLPVR
+1158 ALHGAKLSTLPVR

-1180 AGAFDQAVAAL
+1180 AGDFEEAVKVL
-1191 ELLMNE
+1191 ETLMNE
-1197 RDSRDGRI
+1197 RDSREGRI
-1205 QAARLALAIYR
+1205 EAARLALAIYR
-1216 DKLKQPAAARAA
+1216 DKLKRPAAAQAA
-1228 VEKLLAESPDDGE
+1228 VEKLLAEAPDDGE
-1241 AIDLVLS
+1241 AIDLVLT
-1248 GAIPES
+1248 GAIPEAK
-1254 LARPLLARA
+1254 ARPLLARA
-1263 QVTLVQR
+1263 QATLVQR

-1276 DAERVLWLAKVAQ
+1276 DEGRVLWLAKVAH

-1294 PQRQAALGALSAI
+1294 PQRQATLGALAAI
-1307 GRGSPEVDK
+1307 GRGSPEIDK
-1316 ELANLDRRVSNGP
+1316 ELGGLDRRVANVP

-1350 AELMRVMAT
+1350 AELMRVVAT

-1388 RNEVAAWAGALGIG
+1388 RNEIMAWAGALGIG
-1402 DFELYVGGSD
+1402 ALELYVGGND

-1423 PAIIVGAA
+1423 PAMVLGAGI
-1431 VTAPLSPI
+1431 TAPLSPI
-1439 HRQALA
+1439 HRQAVA

-1451 RRGTTVLGHRESDD
+1451 RRGTTALSHREPND
-1465 VAALIVAAC
+1465 VAAIIVAAC
-1474 RLGGVELSAPSFA
+1474 RLGEVELQAPSFA
-1487 MLGEFQ
+1487 MLGEFH
-1493 RLLTKE
+1493 RLLAKE

-1504 SRQLRKV
+1504 ARRMRKL

-1517 AVANESPDLLGW
+1517 AVEAESPDLLGW

-1548 SWVLGGRTRTPVGE
+1548 SWVLGGKSRTPVGE
-1562 GREDRARAERLLA
+1562 GREERARAERLLA

>member
-1 MVSTSKPPQAQA
+1 MVSTSKPPQAQG

-24 IQRLRAEHDASEST
+24 IQRLRAEHDATEST
-38 AGKAILLHEL
+38 AAKAILLHEL

-97 LLERLVRVAETPE
+97 LLERQVRVAETPE

-144 PDDAALWLALEL
+144 GDDASLWLALEL

-161 SDAELRDRA
+161 GDGELRDRA

-192 ELRAAG
+192 ELRSAG
-198 GESVTARQALEEAVG
+198 GETVTARQALEEAIG

-227 QFARGSGAADVEE
+227 QFARTNGAPDVEE

-250 ALSLTSPEGADKVG
+250 ALSLSNPEAADKVG
-264 VPRYKRSPAQAAYAW
+264 VPRYKRAPAQAAYAW
-279 LLAADRKRARGD
+279 LLAADRRRARGD
-291 LGGATLLLDQALE
+291 LPGATALVEQALE
-304 LLPSEPLLVR
+304 LLPNEPVVVR

-327 SAARLAKAE
+327 TAARLAKAE
-336 LARGVKGELGAAL
+336 LARGVKGDLAAAL
-349 SLRMAEAAAAEGDPA
+349 LLRVAEAAAAEGDPT
-364 GARSAIEQALAADP
+364 GARTAIEQALAAAP
-378 ASIPARALYLDIL
+378 PSIPARALYLDIL
-391 GGGADPQALATALEG
+391 GGGSDPQALAAALEG
-406 AAEHLP
+406 TAELLP
-412 SDSAKAR
+412 SDEAKAR

-429 RSVGDAQGA
+429 RAVGDAQGA

-458 ARLLAILTGDSTW
+458 ARLLAILTGDTAW

-476 RRLMAQGAND
+476 RRLMAQGASE
-486 GEPAGLWL
+486 GEAGGLWL
-494 ELGRARALRGDRT
+494 ELGRARALRGDRA
-507 GALAAFQSIAK
+507 GALAAFHSIAK
-518 LPEGAWLGSVLT
+518 LPEGAWLGSVLVS
-530 TCIAPLIAAGEGNDT
+530 CVAPLIAGGESAADG
-545 AAELADGIA
+545 AELQSGIA
-554 QLDQLTEVVRAQS
+554 ELDLLADVARAQS
-567 EPRARALATV
+567 EPRARALSTV
-577 AAALTRAAGDV
+577 AAVLAGAAGDQ
-588 ESYAAR
+588 SRYAER
-594 LSALHAAENGD
+594 LAALHAAEPAD
-605 LVVARALSQQRR
+605 LLVTRALSKQRR
-617 DARDVPG
+617 SAGDVPG
-624 ACLVLETTATAL
+624 ACDALEASAAAL
-636 TDADA
+636 SDADN
-641 DLAAAMWIEAGLL
+641 DVAAALWLEAGLL
-654 RFRSG
+654 RFRG
-659 DRKAA
+659 GERERA
-664 LLSFEQAEQRSEA
+664 LASFERAEQRSEA
-677 AGQLLTRLTRRAT
+677 AAELMSRLARRAT
-690 APDDLDARR
+690 APDDLEARR
-699 QVLASADAQERA
+699 QVLAAAEPREQA
-711 VAALERFALE
+711 VAALERFGLE
-721 SGRDGNAAAAAD
+721 AGRDGNAAAAAD
-733 ALDTVADDGTP
+733 ALDTVVDDATP
-744 DEVNTALTLGRALWG
+744 DEIKTALTLGRALWG
-759 TSTRDIERRTEALK
+759 SSARDLDRRREALK

-781 AAAACGAALFV
+781 ASAACSAALFV
-792 LALSSDA
+792 LALGGEA

-812 WAAADGST
+812 WAAADGSP

-833 GDLSGEVQARRT
+833 EDLSAEVQARRT

-853 SAAALAAGSDL
+853 SAAALAAGSEL

-872 LDPPADSQD
+872 LDPPAESRD
-881 PAVRLANLELAGP
+881 PAVRLANLELASP

-917 PLATALAGM
+917 ALATALAGM
-926 NQLAYGDVAQA
+926 NQLAYGNVAQA
-937 LDSFR
+937 QESFR
-942 RVVDAH
+942 RVVDSH
-948 PEDIAGWEGLRAAA
+948 PEDIASWEGLRAAA

-967 RGTLAEACAALGD
+967 RSTLAEACAALGD
-980 AVSDSTAGGRFWA
+980 AVSDSDAGGRLWA
-993 QAAGILLDELSDPS
+993 QAASILLDELNDPS

-1023 AEAFDRLFRIV
+1023 GAAFDRLFRIV
-1034 RQRKDNERLLDL
+1034 RQKKDDERLLEL
-1046 IARRLTV
+1046 ISRRLTV
-1053 AEDPDEI
+1053 AEDPEEI

-1109 RFEEAAS
+1109 RFEEAAT
-1116 HLAELAAQPQ
+1116 HLAELAAHPQ

-1145 KLKDPVR
+1145 KLQAPER
-1152 ALAVLT
+1152 ALAVLV
-1158 ALHSARLSTLPVR
+1158 ALHAAKLSTLPVR

-1180 AGAFDQAVAAL
+1180 ASAFEQAVQAL

-1197 RDSRDGRI
+1197 RDSREGRM

-1216 DKLKQPAAARAA
+1216 DKLKRPAAALAA

-1241 AIDLVLS
+1241 AIELALS
-1248 GAIPES
+1248 GAIPEHK
-1254 LARPLLARA
+1254 ARPLLARA
-1263 QVTLVQR
+1263 QAMLVQR
-1270 LTDNPL
+1270 LTDDPL
-1276 DAERVLWLAKVAQ
+1276 DAERVAWLAKVAQ

-1307 GRGSPEVDK
+1307 GKGGADVDK
-1316 ELANLDRRVSNGP
+1316 ELAALDRRVANVP
-1329 KIAIDDASLP
+1329 KIAINDAALP
-1339 NLADPDDRGAV
+1339 NLADPDDRGAIT
-1350 AELMRVMAT
+1350 ELMRVMAT

-1402 DFELYVGGSD
+1402 EFELYVGGSD

-1423 PAIIVGAA
+1423 PAIVVGTG

-1474 RLGGVELSAPSFA
+1474 RLGNVELDSPSFA

-1493 RLLTKE
+1493 RLLGKE

-1504 SRQLRKV
+1504 ARQLRKV

-1517 AVANESPDLLGW
+1517 AVQAEQPDLRGW

-1548 SWVLGGRTRTPVGE
+1548 SWVLGGRARSPVGE
-1562 GREDRARAERLLA
+1562 GREERARAERLLG

>member
-1 MVSTSKPPQAQA
+1 MVSTSKPPQAQV

-24 IQRLRAEHDASEST
+24 IQRLRAEHDATESP
-38 AGKAILLHEL
+38 AAKAILLHEL

-68 VNADPDFREP
+68 VNSDPDFREP

-134 MLLENAADES
+134 MLLESAADES
-144 PDDAALWLALEL
+144 PDDASLWLALEL

-161 SDAELRDRA
+161 SDGELRDRA

-192 ELRAAG
+192 ELRSAG
-198 GESVTARQALEEAVG
+198 GETVTARQALEEAVG
-213 LGGSA
+213 IGSSA

-227 QFARGSGAADVEE
+227 QFARSNGAPDVEE
-240 RALEALADAI
+240 RALEALADAV
-250 ALSLTSPEGADKVG
+250 ALSLSNPEAADKVG
-264 VPRYKRSPAQAAYAW
+264 VPRYKRAPNQAAYAW
-279 LLAADRKRARGD
+279 LLAADKRRTRGD
-291 LGGATLLLDQALE
+291 LAGATALLDQALE
-304 LLPSEPLLVR
+304 LLPNEPVLMR

-327 SAARLAKAE
+327 TAARLAKAE
-336 LARGVKGELGAAL
+336 LGRGVKGDLAAAL
-349 SLRMAEAAAAEGDPA
+349 LLRIAEAAAAEGDTA
-364 GARSAIEQALAADP
+364 GARSAIEQALAATP

-391 GGGADPQALATALEG
+391 GGGADPQALAAALEG
-406 AAEHLP
+406 TAEHLP
-412 SDSAKAR
+412 SDDAKAR
-419 HYLMSAEVFA
+419 YYLMSAEVFA
-429 RSVGDAQGA
+429 RGAGDPQGA

-458 ARLLAILTGDSTW
+458 ARLLAVLTGDTAW

-476 RRLMAQGAND
+476 RRLMAQGASE
-486 GEPAGLWL
+486 GEPGGLWL
-494 ELGRARALRGDRT
+494 ELGRARALRGDRS

-518 LPEGAWLGSVLT
+518 LPEGAWLGNVLVS
-530 TCIAPLIAAGEGNDT
+530 CVAPLIPGGEATDDAT
-545 AAELADGIA
+545 ALKNGIA
-554 QLDQLTEVVRAQS
+554 ELDQLSEVVRSQS
-567 EPRARALATV
+567 ELRARALSTV
-577 AAALTRAAGDV
+577 AAVLAGAAGDTAA
-588 ESYAAR
+588 YAER
-594 LSALHAAENGD
+594 LAALHAAEPAD
-605 LVVARALSQQRR
+605 LVVARALAKQRR
-617 DARDVPG
+617 EAADVPG
-624 ACLVLETTATAL
+624 ACEALEATARAL
-636 TDADA
+636 GEAENDV
-641 DLAAAMWIEAGLL
+641 AAALWLEAGLL

-659 DRKAA
+659 DRKTA
-664 LLSFEQAEQRSEA
+664 LGCFEQAEQRSDA
-677 AGQLLTRLTRRAT
+677 AAELMTRLARRAT
-690 APDDLDARR
+690 APDDLEARR
-699 QVLASADAQERA
+699 QVLASAEAQERA
-711 VAALERFALE
+711 VAALERFGLE
-721 SGRDGNAAAAAD
+721 AGRDGNAAAAAD
-733 ALDTVADDGTP
+733 ALETVPDDGTP
-744 DEVNTALTLGRALWG
+744 DEIATALTLGRALWG
-759 TSTRDIERRTEALK
+759 SSPRDGERRSEALK

-792 LALSSDA
+792 LALSSEG
-799 ALGSSELLEAAAN
+799 ALGSAQLLEAAGN
-812 WAAADGST
+812 WAAADGSP

-833 GDLSGEVQARRT
+833 EDLSAEVQARRT
-845 LAGRVSGP
+845 LASRVSGP
-853 SAAALAAGSDL
+853 SAAALAAGSEL
-864 VSWLAGME
+864 VGWLAGME
-872 LDPPADSQD
+872 LDPPAQSDD

-902 AALLDVGELLGAEST
+902 AALLEVGELLGPEST

-937 LDSFR
+937 LASFR

-962 EAGGD
+962 EAAGD
-967 RGTLAEACAALGD
+967 KSTLAEACAALGD
-980 AVSDSTAGGRFWA
+980 AVSDSGAGGRLWA
-993 QAAGILLDELSDPS
+993 QTAAILLDELNDPS

-1023 AEAFDRLFRIV
+1023 GEAFDRLFRIV
-1034 RQRKDNERLLDL
+1034 RQRKDDERLLEL
-1046 IARRLTV
+1046 ISRRLTV
-1053 AEDPDEI
+1053 AEDPEEI

-1092 DHVGAL
+1092 NHVGAL

-1109 RFEEAAS
+1109 RFEEAAT
-1116 HLAELAAQPQ
+1116 HLAELAAHPQ

-1145 KLKDPVR
+1145 KLQAPER

-1158 ALHSARLSTLPVR
+1158 ALHDAKLSTLPVR

-1180 AGAFDQAVAAL
+1180 ASAFEQAVQAL

-1197 RDSRDGRI
+1197 RDSREGRM

-1216 DKLKQPAAARAA
+1216 DKLKRPAAALAA
-1228 VEKLLAESPDDGE
+1228 VEKLLSESPDDGE
-1241 AIDLVLS
+1241 AIELVLS
-1248 GAIPES
+1248 GAVPEHK
-1254 LARPLLARA
+1254 ARPLLARA
-1263 QVTLVQR
+1263 QATLVQR

-1276 DAERVLWLAKVAQ
+1276 DPERVAWLAKVAQ

-1307 GRGSPEVDK
+1307 GRGNADVDK
-1316 ELANLDRRVSNGP
+1316 ELAALDRRVANVP
-1329 KIAIDDASLP
+1329 KIAIDDRALP
-1339 NLADPDDRGAV
+1339 TLADPDDRGAIT
-1350 AELMRVMAT
+1350 ELMRVMAT

-1402 DFELYVGGSD
+1402 EFELYVGGSD
-1412 PGAVRALALET
+1412 PAAVRALALET
-1423 PAIIVGAA
+1423 PAIVVGAS

-1451 RRGTTVLGHRESDD
+1451 RRGTTVLAHREADD
-1465 VAALIVAAC
+1465 VAALVVAAC
-1474 RLGGVELSAPSFA
+1474 RLGNVELEAPSFA

-1517 AVANESPDLLGW
+1517 AVQAEAPDLLGW

-1548 SWVLGGRTRTPVGE
+1548 SWVLGGRSRAPVGE
-1562 GREDRARAERLLA
+1562 GREERARAERLLA